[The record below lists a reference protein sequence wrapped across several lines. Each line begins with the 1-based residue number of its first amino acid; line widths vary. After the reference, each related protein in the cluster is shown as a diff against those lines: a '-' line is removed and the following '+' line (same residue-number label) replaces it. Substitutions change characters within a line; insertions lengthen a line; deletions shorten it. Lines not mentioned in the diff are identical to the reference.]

1 MKKRI
6 ASVLVALVMVLSLVP
21 KTSWAWTSTV
31 TTLEQLKS
39 AMSELSYN
47 NTIEIVVSGT
57 IEISETLNIRPT
69 RTTNGSMAWYEY
81 YNQRVVIS
89 GADANSK
96 LVRAEGFKGSL
107 FNLTGEQG
115 YSGAGGS
122 DHPAYAT
129 LTLKDITVDGGGDKT
144 TATDPAIYLSRYST
158 LTLDDGAVLRNCK
171 SQYYD
176 GGAAGLYTSTSEFV
190 MNGTAR
196 MEDNEADYGGGVYIG
211 NILASFTMNGGTIA
225 NNTATKYGGGVYCEA
240 NKQYGSNDT
249 AKINLNGGTIT
260 GNTAG
265 IAGGGVYFGGM
276 TTCKVAGTVNITGNT
291 QGDDKAASNLH
302 VAASAEDQAV
312 LAGNVSSDSRI
323 GLNADLIPAYRI
335 VRGSSDTNVF
345 TSDRTNCAVTKNGSV
360 SFNLDLLANEEHT
373 HCACLQNQSYGPYHD
388 HDQDTKWVGISSLK
402 SVKSY
407 GCYYL
412 LNDVI
417 TTDEGWG
424 SDLDDVQICLNGHN
438 IILENGY
445 YRPYIHVTNYH
456 TLTITDC
463 AEEAGQITRK
473 DTADPKGTCIIE
485 IDAGCRFNMFGGEIA
500 GLDSSE
506 NSAPYPAAVF
516 NRGTFNLCGGKI
528 TGNKS
533 HAVYNENAT
542 MNLYG
547 GEISGNDTTYT
558 DASAGAAVVLV
569 SGSTLNMTGGTIKDN
584 ISNTLGGGVYAKGL
598 QSRSSTMNFSGGE
611 ISGNRVNS
619 TNDDLGFDGGGG
631 VYVDLYAALDLSG
644 TARISGNYACAVD
657 YKESAT
663 FGGGFGGGV
672 YVAGTFDMRG
682 GEICDNFAGLANYKN
697 KYGNDDR
704 RGGDGGGVY
713 LYSKSS
719 FSMSGG
725 SIQDNTVDDRGGGVF
740 VRGYDHTITLSGRSI
755 IQNNVDK
762 DDQDNNLYLENSSQQ
777 VSARRLSSG
786 ADIGISSGRTLASGQ
801 TVQISSD
808 ACTGS
813 IQYVSADRAG
823 YETYL
828 NSEGLI
834 YLRLKTYQV
843 SVTLP
848 NGLTYKNGGRLTQ
861 DCLDLTPITIS
872 VTDPDNYYIPDG
884 YSVTLNGI
892 TAAKVD
898 SYTIRVTGTATAD
911 TAMTLT
917 APTEKT
923 AQTQPPTGLTVT
935 HPQSR
940 TGYGRIN
947 GTNSSMEYRPVGGTR
962 WSQCGSAFTSALAG
976 TYEVRYAATE
986 TRKPSPSTT
995 VTLNQYLEAIPVP
1008 TVYGPFTY
1016 NGNWQYGLLPGEVY
1030 GYELV
1035 GNGYRAC
1042 RVGTYTVTVRPAAGF
1057 KWSDGTTGEKKLR
1070 WEIVKRTPAAGDFT
1084 FIAPENLEYDGTAKE
1099 AAVRWSTGGDRAMG
1113 MGYWPDNTFTV
1124 IYKQNGKVV
1133 AAPTDMGTYQ
1143 VYVTVPGNEDINA
1156 VSELT
1161 DPSWTF
1167 TITHTGNHQWGDWQH
1182 DDTQHWRS
1190 CAVPGCQVKDS
1201 LGSHDGTATCT
1212 ERATC
1217 SICGATYGTTD
1228 PNHHDLT
1235 HHDGTAAT
1243 CTQPGSLEY
1252 WQCSDCHKLF
1262 ADAAA
1267 AQPITDTVIPATH
1280 HANAQRTAGDPATCT
1295 QDGCAAYW
1303 YCPDCGSYFA
1313 DADGKLDESKTY
1325 TGPEDFYQEA
1335 MGHSFTH
1342 YVYDNNATYDDD
1354 GTETAQC
1361 DHGCGLT
1368 DTRTKVGSKLIDE
1381 AAPAVEGV
1389 TDGGTYCLTAEITV
1403 TDPNLESVT
1412 LNGQPVELVDGK
1424 LTVSAAEG
1432 VQTLTATDR
1441 FGNTVTVTFTVNAQ
1455 HTEGEGKITTPA
1467 TTEREGVKTYA
1478 CTVCGQVLRT
1488 ESVAKLPAP
1497 AEPTTPAVPT
1507 GDTGDTGLWMGLAA
1521 LCGMSLAALLRTG
1534 KRKEQ

>member
-81 YNQRVVIS
+81 YSQRVVIS

-107 FNLTGEQG
+107 FNLMGEQG

-122 DHPAYAT
+122 DHPAYAA

-144 TATDPAIYLSRYST
+144 AATNPAIYVSRYGT

-171 SQYYD
+171 SQYYA
-176 GGAAGLYTSTSEFV
+176 GGAVGLFAGTSEFV

-196 MEDNEADYGGGVYIG
+196 MEDNEADYGGGVYVA
-211 NILASFTMNGGTIA
+211 NILAAFTMNGGTIA
-225 NNTATKYGGGVYCEA
+225 NNTATKYGGVYCEA
-240 NKQYGSNDT
+240 NKQYGSEDT

-345 TSDRTNCAVTKNGSV
+345 TSDRANCAVTKNGSV
-360 SFNLDLLANEEHT
+360 SFNLDLLANEEHI
-373 HCACLQNQSYGPYHD
+373 HCVCLQNQSYGPYHD

-412 LNDVI
+412 LNDI
-417 TTDEGWG
+417 TTNDEGWG
-424 SDLDDVQICLNGHN
+424 SDLDDVRICLNGHN

-473 DTADPKGTCIIE
+473 DTADPKGTRIIE
-485 IDAGCRFNMFGGEIA
+485 IDAGCKFNMFGGEIT

-506 NSAPYPAAVF
+506 NSAPYPTAVS
-516 NRGTFNLCGGKI
+516 NRGTFNLCGDKI
-528 TGNKS
+528 TGS
-533 HAVYNENAT
+533 
-542 MNLYG
+542 
-547 GEISGNDTTYT
+547 
-558 DASAGAAVVLV
+558 
-569 SGSTLNMTGGTIKDN
+569 
-584 ISNTLGGGVYAKGL
+584 
-598 QSRSSTMNFSGGE
+598 
-611 ISGNRVNS
+611 RVNS
-619 TNDDLGFDGGGG
+619 TNDDLGFDGGG
-631 VYVDLYAALDLSG
+631 V
-644 TARISGNYACAVD
+644 
-657 YKESAT
+657 
-663 FGGGFGGGV
+663 
-672 YVAGTFDMRG
+672 
-682 GEICDNFAGLANYKN
+682 FA
-697 KYGNDDR
+697 
-704 RGGDGGGVY
+704 
-713 LYSKSS
+713 
-719 FSMSGG
+719 
-725 SIQDNTVDDRGGGVF
+725 
-740 VRGYDHTITLSGRSI
+740 RGYDHTITLSGRSI

-762 DDQDNNLYLENSSQQ
+762 DNQDNNLYLENSSQQ

-848 NGLTYKNGGRLTQ
+848 NGLTYKNGGQLTQ

-947 GTNSSMEYRPVGGTR
+947 GTNSSMEYRPVGGTS

-1035 GNGYRAC
+1035 GSGYRAC

-1057 KWSDGTTGEKKLR
+1057 KWSDGTTGEKKLQ
-1070 WEIVKRTPAAGDFT
+1070 WEIVKRTPTAGDFT
-1084 FIAPENLEYDGTAKE
+1084 FTAPESLEYDGTAKE
-1099 AAVRWSTGGDRAMG
+1099 ATVRWSTGGDRTMG

-1124 IYKQNGKVV
+1124 IYEQNGKVV

-1190 CAVPGCQVKDS
+1190 CAVPGCQLKDS

-1228 PNHHDLT
+1228 PNHHGLT

-1295 QDGCAAYW
+1295 QDGYAAYW

-1313 DADGKLDESKTY
+1313 DADGKLDESETY

-1389 TDGGTYCLTAEITV
+1389 
-1403 TDPNLESVT
+1403 
-1412 LNGQPVELVDGK
+1412 
-1424 LTVSAAEG
+1424 
-1432 VQTLTATDR
+1432 
-1441 FGNTVTVTFTVNAQ
+1441 
-1455 HTEGEGKITTPA
+1455 
-1467 TTEREGVKTYA
+1467 KTYA

-1497 AEPTTPAVPT
+1497 TEPTTSAVPT

>member
-6 ASVLVALVMVLSLVP
+6 TSVLVALVMVLSLVP

-122 DHPAYAT
+122 NHPAYAA

-144 TATDPAIYLSRYST
+144 VATDPAIYLSRYST

-171 SQYYD
+171 SQHYD

-312 LAGNVSSDSRI
+312 LAGSVSSDSRI

-345 TSDRTNCAVTKNGSV
+345 TSDRANCAVTKNGSV
-360 SFNLDLLANEEHT
+360 NFNLDLLANEEHT

-388 HDQDTKWVGISSLK
+388 HDKDTKWVGISSLK

-412 LNDVI
+412 LNDVT

-424 SDLDDVQICLNGHN
+424 SDLDDVRICLNGHN

-473 DTADPKGTCIIE
+473 DTADPKGTCIVE
-485 IDAGCRFNMFGGEIA
+485 IDAGCKFNMFGGEIT

-506 NSAPYPAAVF
+506 NSAPYPTAVS

-569 SGSTLNMTGGTIKDN
+569 SGSTLNMSGGTIKDN
-584 ISNTLGGGVYAKGL
+584 ISNTLGGGVYVKGL

-631 VYVDLYAALDLSG
+631 VYVDLYATLDLSG

-762 DDQDNNLYLENSSQQ
+762 DNQDNNLYLENSSQQ

-923 AQTQPPTGLTVT
+923 AQTQPPMGLTVT

-1030 GYELV
+1030 GYELL
-1035 GNGYRAC
+1035 GSGYRAC

-1057 KWSDGTTGEKKLR
+1057 KWSDGTTGEKKLQ
-1070 WEIVKRTPAAGDFT
+1070 WEIVKRTPTAGDFT
-1084 FIAPENLEYDGTAKE
+1084 FTAPENLEYDGTAKE
-1099 AAVRWSTGGDRAMG
+1099 ATVRWSTGSNWTMG

-1167 TITHTGNHQWGDWQH
+1167 TITHTGNHRWGDWQH

-1190 CAVPGCQVKDS
+1190 CAVPGCQVKGS

-1212 ERATC
+1212 DRATC

-1280 HANAQRTAGDPATCT
+1280 HANARRTAGDPATCT

-1303 YCPDCGSYFA
+1303 YCPDCASYFA

-1342 YVYDNNATYDDD
+1342 YVYDNNATYDAD

-1488 ESVAKLPAP
+1488 ESVTKLPAP

-1507 GDTGDTGLWMGLAA
+1507 GDTGNTGLWMSLAA

>member
-47 NTIEIVVSGT
+47 NTIEIIVSGT

-107 FNLTGEQG
+107 FNLMGEQG

-122 DHPAYAT
+122 DHPAYAA

-144 TATDPAIYLSRYST
+144 VATDPAIYLSRYST

-171 SQYYD
+171 SQHYD

-240 NKQYGSNDT
+240 SKQYGSEDT

-291 QGDDKAASNLH
+291 QGDDKTASNLH

-345 TSDRTNCAVTKNGSV
+345 TSDRTNCAVTKNKSV
-360 SFNLDLLANEEHT
+360 SFNLDLLANEEHI
-373 HCACLQNQSYGPYHD
+373 HCVCLQNQSYGPYHD

-412 LNDVI
+412 LNDVT

-473 DTADPKGTCIIE
+473 NTADPKGTCIIE
-485 IDAGCRFNMFGGEIA
+485 IDAGCKFNMFGGEIT

-506 NSAPYPAAVF
+506 NSAPYPTAVS

-584 ISNTLGGGVYAKGL
+584 ISNTLGGGVYVKGL

-631 VYVDLYAALDLSG
+631 VYVDLYATLDLSG

-740 VRGYDHTITLSGRSI
+740 VRGYGNTITLSGRSI

-762 DDQDNNLYLENSSQQ
+762 DNQDNNLYLENSSQQ

-947 GTNSSMEYRPVGGTR
+947 GTNNSMEYRPVGGTS

-1030 GYELV
+1030 GYELL
-1035 GNGYRAC
+1035 GSGYRAC

-1057 KWSDGTTGEKKLR
+1057 KWSDGTTGEKKLQ
-1070 WEIVKRTPAAGDFT
+1070 WEIVKRTPTAGDFT
-1084 FIAPENLEYDGTAKE
+1084 FTAPENLEYDGTAKE
-1099 AAVRWSTGGDRAMG
+1099 ATVRWSTGGDRTMG

-1124 IYKQNGKVV
+1124 LYKQNGKVV

-1143 VYVTVPGNEDINA
+1143 VYVTVPGNGDINA

-1262 ADAAA
+1262 ADAGAT
-1267 AQPITDTVIPATH
+1267 QPITDTVIPATH

-1303 YCPDCGSYFA
+1303 YCPDCASYFA
-1313 DADGKLDESKTY
+1313 DADGKLDGSKTY

>member
-107 FNLTGEQG
+107 FNLMGEQG

-122 DHPAYAT
+122 DHPAYAA
-129 LTLKDITVDGGGDKT
+129 LTLKDITVDGGDKT

-345 TSDRTNCAVTKNGSV
+345 TSDRANCAVTKNGSV
-360 SFNLDLLANEEHT
+360 NFNLDLLANEEHI
-373 HCACLQNQSYGPYHD
+373 HCVCLQNQSYGPYHD
-388 HDQDTKWVGISSLK
+388 HDKDTKWVGISSLK

-412 LNDVI
+412 LNDVT

-424 SDLDDVQICLNGHN
+424 SNLDDVRICLNGHN

-463 AEEAGQITRK
+463 AQEAGQITRK
-473 DTADPKGTCIIE
+473 DTADPKGACIVE
-485 IDAGCRFNMFGGEIA
+485 IDAGCKFNMFGGEIT

-547 GEISGNDTTYT
+547 GEISRNDTTYT

-584 ISNTLGGGVYAKGL
+584 ISNTLGGGVYVKGL

-631 VYVDLYAALDLSG
+631 VYVDLYATLDLSG

-713 LYSKSS
+713 LYSKSN

-947 GTNSSMEYRPVGGTR
+947 GTNSSMEYRPVGGTS

-1016 NGNWQYGLLPGEVY
+1016 NGDWQYGLLPGEVY

-1035 GNGYRAC
+1035 GSGYRAC

-1099 AAVRWSTGGDRAMG
+1099 ATVRWSTGSNWTMG

-1212 ERATC
+1212 DRATC
-1217 SICGATYGTTD
+1217 SICGAAYGTKD

-1243 CTQPGSLEY
+1243 CTQLGSLEY

-1262 ADAAA
+1262 ADAAD

-1280 HANAQRTAGDPATCT
+1280 HANARRTAGDPATCT
-1295 QDGCAAYW
+1295 QDGSAAYW

>member
-144 TATDPAIYLSRYST
+144 VATDPAIYLSRYST

-171 SQYYD
+171 SQHYD

-345 TSDRTNCAVTKNGSV
+345 TSDRANCAVTKNGSV
-360 SFNLDLLANEEHT
+360 NFNLDLLANEEHI

-388 HDQDTKWVGISSLK
+388 HDKDTKWVGISSLK

-412 LNDVI
+412 LNDVT

-424 SDLDDVQICLNGHN
+424 SNLDDVRICLNGHN

-473 DTADPKGTCIIE
+473 NTADPKGTCIIE
-485 IDAGCRFNMFGGEIA
+485 IDAGCRFNMFGGEIT

-506 NSAPYPAAVF
+506 NSAPYPTAVS

-547 GEISGNDTTYT
+547 GEISRNDTTYT

-584 ISNTLGGGVYAKGL
+584 ISNTLGGGVYVKGI

-619 TNDDLGFDGGGG
+619 TNEDLGFDGGGG
-631 VYVDLYAALDLSG
+631 VYVDLYATLDLSG

-762 DDQDNNLYLENSSQQ
+762 DNQDNNLYLENSSQQ

-1035 GNGYRAC
+1035 GSGYRAC

-1057 KWSDGTTGEKKLR
+1057 KWSDGTTGEKKLQ
-1070 WEIVKRTPAAGDFT
+1070 WEIVKRTPTAGDFT
-1084 FIAPENLEYDGTAKE
+1084 FTAPENLEYDGTAKE
-1099 AAVRWSTGGDRAMG
+1099 ATVRWSTGGDRTMG

-1143 VYVTVPGNEDINA
+1143 VYVTVPSNEDINA

-1212 ERATC
+1212 KRATC

-1267 AQPITDTVIPATH
+1267 AQPITDPVIPATH
-1280 HANAQRTAGDPATCT
+1280 HANARRTAGDPATCT

>member
-39 AMSELSYN
+39 AISELSYN

-81 YNQRVVIS
+81 YSQRVVIS

-107 FNLTGEQG
+107 FNLMGEQG

-122 DHPAYAT
+122 DHPAYAA

-144 TATDPAIYLSRYST
+144 AATNPAIYVSRYGT

-171 SQYYD
+171 SQYYA
-176 GGAAGLYTSTSEFV
+176 GGAVGLFAGTSEFV

-196 MEDNEADYGGGVYIG
+196 MEDNEADYGGGVYVA
-211 NILASFTMNGGTIA
+211 NILAAFTMNGGTIA

-240 NKQYGSNDT
+240 NKQYGSEDT

-335 VRGSSDTNVF
+335 VQGSSDTNVF
-345 TSDRTNCAVTKNGSV
+345 TSDRANCAVTKNGSV
-360 SFNLDLLANEEHT
+360 SFNLDLLANEKHI
-373 HCACLQNQSYGPYHD
+373 HCVCLQNQSYGPYHD

-412 LNDVI
+412 LNDV
-417 TTDEGWG
+417 TTNDEGWG
-424 SDLDDVQICLNGHN
+424 SDLDDVRICLNGHN

-473 DTADPKGTCIIE
+473 DTADPKGTRIIE
-485 IDAGCRFNMFGGEIA
+485 IDAGCKFNMFGGEIT

-506 NSAPYPAAVF
+506 NSAPYPTAVS

-528 TGNKS
+528 TGS
-533 HAVYNENAT
+533 
-542 MNLYG
+542 
-547 GEISGNDTTYT
+547 
-558 DASAGAAVVLV
+558 
-569 SGSTLNMTGGTIKDN
+569 
-584 ISNTLGGGVYAKGL
+584 
-598 QSRSSTMNFSGGE
+598 
-611 ISGNRVNS
+611 RVNS
-619 TNDDLGFDGGGG
+619 TNDDLGFDGGG
-631 VYVDLYAALDLSG
+631 V
-644 TARISGNYACAVD
+644 
-657 YKESAT
+657 
-663 FGGGFGGGV
+663 
-672 YVAGTFDMRG
+672 
-682 GEICDNFAGLANYKN
+682 FA
-697 KYGNDDR
+697 
-704 RGGDGGGVY
+704 
-713 LYSKSS
+713 
-719 FSMSGG
+719 
-725 SIQDNTVDDRGGGVF
+725 
-740 VRGYDHTITLSGRSI
+740 RGYDHTITLSGRSI

-762 DDQDNNLYLENSSQQ
+762 DNQDNNLYLENSSQQ

-848 NGLTYKNGGRLTQ
+848 NGLTYKNGGQLTQ

-947 GTNSSMEYRPVGGTR
+947 GTNSSMEYRPVGGTS

-1035 GNGYRAC
+1035 GSGYRAC

-1057 KWSDGTTGEKKLR
+1057 KWSDGTTGEKKLQ
-1070 WEIVKRTPAAGDFT
+1070 WEIVKRTPTAGDFT
-1084 FIAPENLEYDGTAKE
+1084 FTAPESLEYDGTAKE
-1099 AAVRWSTGGDRAMG
+1099 ATVRWSTGVDRTMG

-1124 IYKQNGKVV
+1124 IYEQNGKVV

-1217 SICGATYGTTD
+1217 SICGAAYGTTD
-1228 PNHHDLT
+1228 PNHHGLT

-1313 DADGKLDESKTY
+1313 DADGKLDESETY

-1488 ESVAKLPAP
+1488 ESVTKLPAP

>member
-122 DHPAYAT
+122 DHPAYAA
-129 LTLKDITVDGGGDKT
+129 LTLKDIAVDGGGDKT
-144 TATDPAIYLSRYST
+144 AATDPAIYVSRYGT

-171 SQYYD
+171 SQYYA
-176 GGAAGLYTSTSEFV
+176 GGAVGLFAGTSEFV

-240 NKQYGSNDT
+240 NKQYGSEDT

-360 SFNLDLLANEEHT
+360 SFNLDLLANEEHV
-373 HCACLQNQSYGPYHD
+373 HCVCLQNQSYGPYHD

-412 LNDVI
+412 LNDVT

-424 SDLDDVQICLNGHN
+424 SDLDDVRICLNGHN

-463 AEEAGQITRK
+463 AGEAGQITRK
-473 DTADPKGTCIIE
+473 DTADPKGTCIVE
-485 IDAGCRFNMFGGEIA
+485 IDAGCKFNMFGGEIT

-506 NSAPYPAAVF
+506 NSAPYPTAVS

-584 ISNTLGGGVYAKGL
+584 ISNTLGGGVYVKGI

-631 VYVDLYAALDLSG
+631 VYVDLYATLDLSG

-740 VRGYDHTITLSGRSI
+740 VRGYDHTITLSGRSV

-762 DDQDNNLYLENSSQQ
+762 DNQDNNLYLENSSQQ

-884 YSVTLNGI
+884 YSVSLNGI

-947 GTNSSMEYRPVGGTR
+947 GTNSSMEYRPVGGTS

-1035 GNGYRAC
+1035 GSGYRAC

-1057 KWSDGTTGEKKLR
+1057 KWSDGTTGEKKLQ
-1070 WEIVKRTPAAGDFT
+1070 WEIVKRTPTAGDFT
-1084 FIAPENLEYDGTAKE
+1084 FTAPGNLEYDGTAKE
-1099 AAVRWSTGGDRAMG
+1099 ATVRWSTGSNWTMG

-1124 IYKQNGKVV
+1124 IYKQNGKAV

-1167 TITHTGNHQWGDWQH
+1167 TITHTGNHRWGDWQH

-1212 ERATC
+1212 KRATC

-1303 YCPDCGSYFA
+1303 YCPDCASYFA

-1368 DTRTKVGSKLIDE
+1368 DTRTKVGSKLIDK

>member
-107 FNLTGEQG
+107 FNLMGEQG

-122 DHPAYAT
+122 DHPAYAA

-171 SQYYD
+171 SQHYD

-240 NKQYGSNDT
+240 SKQYGSEDT

-345 TSDRTNCAVTKNGSV
+345 TSDRANCAVTKNGSV
-360 SFNLDLLANEEHT
+360 NFNLDLLANEEHI
-373 HCACLQNQSYGPYHD
+373 HCACLQNQNYGPYHD
-388 HDQDTKWVGISSLK
+388 HDKDTKWVGISSLK

-412 LNDVI
+412 LNDVT

-424 SDLDDVQICLNGHN
+424 SDLDDVRICLNGHN

-485 IDAGCRFNMFGGEIA
+485 IDAGCKFNMFGGEIT

-506 NSAPYPAAVF
+506 NSAPYPTAVS

-584 ISNTLGGGVYAKGL
+584 ISNTLGGGVYVKGL

-631 VYVDLYAALDLSG
+631 VYVDLYATLDLSG

-947 GTNSSMEYRPVGGTR
+947 GTNSSMEYRPVGGTS

-1008 TVYGPFTY
+1008 TAYGPFTY
-1016 NGNWQYGLLPGEVY
+1016 NGDWQYGLLPGEVY

-1035 GNGYRAC
+1035 GSGYRAC

-1057 KWSDGTTGEKKLR
+1057 KWSDGTTGEKKLQ
-1070 WEIVKRTPAAGDFT
+1070 WEIVKRTPTAGDFT
-1084 FIAPENLEYDGTAKE
+1084 FTAPENLEYDGTAKE
-1099 AAVRWSTGGDRAMG
+1099 ATVRWSTGSNWTMG

-1167 TITHTGNHQWGDWQH
+1167 TITHTGNHRWGDWQH

-1190 CAVPGCQVKDS
+1190 CAVPGCQVKGS

-1235 HHDGTAAT
+1235 HHDGTTAT

-1280 HANAQRTAGDPATCT
+1280 HANARRTAGDPATCT

-1534 KRKEQ
+1534 KRKER

>member
-107 FNLTGEQG
+107 FNLMGEQG

-122 DHPAYAT
+122 DHPAYAA
-129 LTLKDITVDGGGDKT
+129 LTLKDITVDGGDKT
-144 TATDPAIYLSRYST
+144 AATNPAIYVSRYGT

-171 SQYYD
+171 SQYYA
-176 GGAAGLYTSTSEFV
+176 GGAVGLFAGTSEFV

-196 MEDNEADYGGGVYIG
+196 MEDNEADYGGGVYVA
-211 NILASFTMNGGTIA
+211 NILAAFTMNGGTIA

-240 NKQYGSNDT
+240 NKQYGSEDT

-335 VRGSSDTNVF
+335 VQGSSDTNVF
-345 TSDRTNCAVTKNGSV
+345 TSDRANCAVTKNGSV
-360 SFNLDLLANEEHT
+360 SFNLDLLANEKHI
-373 HCACLQNQSYGPYHD
+373 HCVCLQNQSYGPYHD

-412 LNDVI
+412 LNDV
-417 TTDEGWG
+417 TTNDEGWG
-424 SDLDDVQICLNGHN
+424 SDLDDVRICLNGHN

-473 DTADPKGTCIIE
+473 DTADPKGTRIIE
-485 IDAGCRFNMFGGEIA
+485 IDAGCKFNMFGGEIT

-506 NSAPYPAAVF
+506 NSAPYPTAVS

-528 TGNKS
+528 TGS
-533 HAVYNENAT
+533 
-542 MNLYG
+542 
-547 GEISGNDTTYT
+547 
-558 DASAGAAVVLV
+558 
-569 SGSTLNMTGGTIKDN
+569 
-584 ISNTLGGGVYAKGL
+584 
-598 QSRSSTMNFSGGE
+598 
-611 ISGNRVNS
+611 RVNS
-619 TNDDLGFDGGGG
+619 TNDDLGFD
-631 VYVDLYAALDLSG
+631 
-644 TARISGNYACAVD
+644 
-657 YKESAT
+657 
-663 FGGGFGGGV
+663 
-672 YVAGTFDMRG
+672 
-682 GEICDNFAGLANYKN
+682 
-697 KYGNDDR
+697 
-704 RGGDGGGVY
+704 
-713 LYSKSS
+713 
-719 FSMSGG
+719 
-725 SIQDNTVDDRGGGVF
+725 GGVF
-740 VRGYDHTITLSGRSI
+740 VRGYDHTITLSGLSI

-762 DDQDNNLYLENSSQQ
+762 DNQDNNLYLENSSQQ

-848 NGLTYKNGGRLTQ
+848 NGLTYKNGGQLTQ

-935 HPQSR
+935 HP
-940 TGYGRIN
+940 
-947 GTNSSMEYRPVGGTR
+947 
-962 WSQCGSAFTSALAG
+962 
-976 TYEVRYAATE
+976 
-986 TRKPSPSTT
+986 
-995 VTLNQYLEAIPVP
+995 
-1008 TVYGPFTY
+1008 
-1016 NGNWQYGLLPGEVY
+1016 
-1030 GYELV
+1030 
-1035 GNGYRAC
+1035 
-1042 RVGTYTVTVRPAAGF
+1042 
-1057 KWSDGTTGEKKLR
+1057 
-1070 WEIVKRTPAAGDFT
+1070 
-1084 FIAPENLEYDGTAKE
+1084 
-1099 AAVRWSTGGDRAMG
+1099 
-1113 MGYWPDNTFTV
+1113 
-1124 IYKQNGKVV
+1124 
-1133 AAPTDMGTYQ
+1133 
-1143 VYVTVPGNEDINA
+1143 
-1156 VSELT
+1156 
-1161 DPSWTF
+1161 
-1167 TITHTGNHQWGDWQH
+1167 
-1182 DDTQHWRS
+1182 
-1190 CAVPGCQVKDS
+1190 
-1201 LGSHDGTATCT
+1201 
-1212 ERATC
+1212 
-1217 SICGATYGTTD
+1217 
-1228 PNHHDLT
+1228 
-1235 HHDGTAAT
+1235 
-1243 CTQPGSLEY
+1243 
-1252 WQCSDCHKLF
+1252 
-1262 ADAAA
+1262 
-1267 AQPITDTVIPATH
+1267 
-1280 HANAQRTAGDPATCT
+1280 
-1295 QDGCAAYW
+1295 
-1303 YCPDCGSYFA
+1303 
-1313 DADGKLDESKTY
+1313 
-1325 TGPEDFYQEA
+1325 
-1335 MGHSFTH
+1335 
-1342 YVYDNNATYDDD
+1342 
-1354 GTETAQC
+1354 
-1361 DHGCGLT
+1361 
-1368 DTRTKVGSKLIDE
+1368 
-1381 AAPAVEGV
+1381 
-1389 TDGGTYCLTAEITV
+1389 
-1403 TDPNLESVT
+1403 
-1412 LNGQPVELVDGK
+1412 
-1424 LTVSAAEG
+1424 
-1432 VQTLTATDR
+1432 
-1441 FGNTVTVTFTVNAQ
+1441 
-1455 HTEGEGKITTPA
+1455 
-1467 TTEREGVKTYA
+1467 
-1478 CTVCGQVLRT
+1478 
-1488 ESVAKLPAP
+1488 
-1497 AEPTTPAVPT
+1497 
-1507 GDTGDTGLWMGLAA
+1507 
-1521 LCGMSLAALLRTG
+1521 
-1534 KRKEQ
+1534 

>member
-107 FNLTGEQG
+107 FNLRGEQG

-122 DHPAYAT
+122 DHPAYAA

-144 TATDPAIYLSRYST
+144 VATDPAIYLSQYST

-171 SQYYD
+171 SQHYD

-190 MNGTAR
+190 MNSTAR

-211 NILASFTMNGGTIA
+211 NILAAFTMNGGTIA

-463 AEEAGQITRK
+463 AQEAGQITRK

-485 IDAGCRFNMFGGEIA
+485 IDAGCRFNMFGGEIT

-569 SGSTLNMTGGTIKDN
+569 SGSTLNMTGGAIKDN
-584 ISNTLGGGVYAKGL
+584 ISNTLGGGVYVKGL

-631 VYVDLYAALDLSG
+631 VYVDLYATLDLSG
-644 TARISGNYACAVD
+644 TARISGNYACAAD

-947 GTNSSMEYRPVGGTR
+947 GTNSSMEYRPVGGTS

-1035 GNGYRAC
+1035 GSGYRAC
-1042 RVGTYTVTVRPAAGF
+1042 RVGTYTVTVRPAAGL
-1057 KWSDGTTGEKKLR
+1057 KWSDGTTGEKKLQ

-1099 AAVRWSTGGDRAMG
+1099 ATVRWSTGGDRAMG

-1124 IYKQNGKVV
+1124 LYKQNGKAV

-1167 TITHTGNHQWGDWQH
+1167 TITHTGNHRWGDWQH

-1217 SICGATYGTTD
+1217 SICGATYGTKD

-1313 DADGKLDESKTY
+1313 DADGKLDGSKTY

-1368 DTRTKVGSKLIDE
+1368 DTRTKVGSRLIDE

-1455 HTEGEGKITTPA
+1455 HTEGDGKITTPA

-1507 GDTGDTGLWMGLAA
+1507 GDTGNTGLWMGLAA

>member
-107 FNLTGEQG
+107 FNLRGEQG

-144 TATDPAIYLSRYST
+144 VATDPAIYLSRYST

-171 SQYYD
+171 SQHYD

-196 MEDNEADYGGGVYIG
+196 MEENEADYGGGVYIG

-240 NKQYGSNDT
+240 SKRYGSEDT

-345 TSDRTNCAVTKNGSV
+345 TSDRANCAVTKNGSV
-360 SFNLDLLANEEHT
+360 NFNLDLLANEEHI
-373 HCACLQNQSYGPYHD
+373 HCVCLQNQSYGPYHD

-412 LNDVI
+412 LNDVT

-473 DTADPKGTCIIE
+473 NTADPKGTCIIE
-485 IDAGCRFNMFGGEIA
+485 IDAGCRFNMFGGEVT

-542 MNLYG
+542 MDLYG
-547 GEISGNDTTYT
+547 GEISRNDTTYT

-569 SGSTLNMTGGTIKDN
+569 SGSTLNMTGGAIKDN
-584 ISNTLGGGVYAKGL
+584 ISNTLGGGVYVKGL

-631 VYVDLYAALDLSG
+631 VYVDLYATLDLSG

-923 AQTQPPTGLTVT
+923 AQTQPPMGLTVT

-986 TRKPSPSTT
+986 SRKPSPSTT

-1016 NGNWQYGLLPGEVY
+1016 NGDWQYGLLPGEVY

-1035 GNGYRAC
+1035 GSGYRAC

-1057 KWSDGTTGEKKLR
+1057 KWSDGTTGEKKLQ
-1070 WEIVKRTPAAGDFT
+1070 WEIVKRTPTAGDFT
-1084 FIAPENLEYDGTAKE
+1084 FTAPENLEYDGTAKE
-1099 AAVRWSTGGDRAMG
+1099 ATVRWSTGGDRTMG

-1124 IYKQNGKVV
+1124 IYKQNGKAV

-1167 TITHTGNHQWGDWQH
+1167 SITHTGNHQWGDWQH

-1190 CAVPGCQVKDS
+1190 CAVPGCQVKGS

-1212 ERATC
+1212 KRATC

-1252 WQCSDCHKLF
+1252 WQCGDCHKLF

>member
-107 FNLTGEQG
+107 FNLMGEQG

-122 DHPAYAT
+122 DHPAYAA

-345 TSDRTNCAVTKNGSV
+345 TSDRANCAVTKNGSV
-360 SFNLDLLANEEHT
+360 NFNLDLLANEEHT

-412 LNDVI
+412 LNDVT

-463 AEEAGQITRK
+463 AQEAGQITRK
-473 DTADPKGTCIIE
+473 DTADPKGACIVE
-485 IDAGCRFNMFGGEIA
+485 IDAGCRFNMFGGEIT

-558 DASAGAAVVLV
+558 DASAGATVVLV
-569 SGSTLNMTGGTIKDN
+569 SGSTLNMSGGTIKDN

-631 VYVDLYAALDLSG
+631 VYVDLYATLDLSG

-672 YVAGTFDMRG
+672 YVAGTFNMRG

-725 SIQDNTVDDRGGGVF
+725 SIQDNAVDDRGGGVF

-762 DDQDNNLYLENSSQQ
+762 DNQDNNLYLENSSQQ

-808 ACTGS
+808 SCTGS

-848 NGLTYKNGGRLTQ
+848 NGLIYKNGGRLTQ

-923 AQTQPPTGLTVT
+923 AQTQPPMGLTVT

-947 GTNSSMEYRPVGGTR
+947 GTNSSMEYRPVGGTS

-1035 GNGYRAC
+1035 GSGYRAC

-1057 KWSDGTTGEKKLR
+1057 KWSDGTTGEKKLQ
-1070 WEIVKRTPAAGDFT
+1070 WEIVKRTPTAGDFT
-1084 FIAPENLEYDGTAKE
+1084 FTAPEDLEYDGTAKE
-1099 AAVRWSTGGDRAMG
+1099 ATVRWSTGGDRAMG

-1217 SICGATYGTTD
+1217 SICGATYGTKD

-1243 CTQPGSLEY
+1243 CTRPGSLEY

-1280 HANAQRTAGDPATCT
+1280 HANARRTAGDPATCT
-1295 QDGCAAYW
+1295 QDGCTAYW

-1325 TGPEDFYQEA
+1325 TGPADFYQEA

-1368 DTRTKVGSKLIDE
+1368 DTRTKVGSKLIDK

>member
-1 MKKRI
+1 
-6 ASVLVALVMVLSLVP
+6 
-21 KTSWAWTSTV
+21 
-31 TTLEQLKS
+31 
-39 AMSELSYN
+39 
-47 NTIEIVVSGT
+47 
-57 IEISETLNIRPT
+57 
-69 RTTNGSMAWYEY
+69 
-81 YNQRVVIS
+81 
-89 GADANSK
+89 
-96 LVRAEGFKGSL
+96 
-107 FNLTGEQG
+107 
-115 YSGAGGS
+115 
-122 DHPAYAT
+122 
-129 LTLKDITVDGGGDKT
+129 
-144 TATDPAIYLSRYST
+144 
-158 LTLDDGAVLRNCK
+158 
-171 SQYYD
+171 
-176 GGAAGLYTSTSEFV
+176 
-190 MNGTAR
+190 
-196 MEDNEADYGGGVYIG
+196 
-211 NILASFTMNGGTIA
+211 
-225 NNTATKYGGGVYCEA
+225 
-240 NKQYGSNDT
+240 
-249 AKINLNGGTIT
+249 
-260 GNTAG
+260 
-265 IAGGGVYFGGM
+265 M

-335 VRGSSDTNVF
+335 VQGSSDTNVF
-345 TSDRTNCAVTKNGSV
+345 TSDRANCAVTKNGSV
-360 SFNLDLLANEEHT
+360 SFNLDLLANEKHI
-373 HCACLQNQSYGPYHD
+373 HCVCLQNQSYGPYHD

-412 LNDVI
+412 LNDV
-417 TTDEGWG
+417 TTNDEGWG
-424 SDLDDVQICLNGHN
+424 SDLDDVRICLNGHN

-473 DTADPKGTCIIE
+473 DTADPKGTRIIE
-485 IDAGCRFNMFGGEIA
+485 IDAGCKFNMFGGEIT

-506 NSAPYPAAVF
+506 NSAPYPTAVS

-528 TGNKS
+528 TGS
-533 HAVYNENAT
+533 
-542 MNLYG
+542 
-547 GEISGNDTTYT
+547 
-558 DASAGAAVVLV
+558 
-569 SGSTLNMTGGTIKDN
+569 
-584 ISNTLGGGVYAKGL
+584 
-598 QSRSSTMNFSGGE
+598 
-611 ISGNRVNS
+611 RVNS
-619 TNDDLGFDGGGG
+619 TNDDLGFD
-631 VYVDLYAALDLSG
+631 
-644 TARISGNYACAVD
+644 
-657 YKESAT
+657 
-663 FGGGFGGGV
+663 
-672 YVAGTFDMRG
+672 
-682 GEICDNFAGLANYKN
+682 
-697 KYGNDDR
+697 
-704 RGGDGGGVY
+704 
-713 LYSKSS
+713 
-719 FSMSGG
+719 
-725 SIQDNTVDDRGGGVF
+725 GGGVF

-762 DDQDNNLYLENSSQQ
+762 DNQDNNLYLENSSQQ

-848 NGLTYKNGGRLTQ
+848 NGLTYKNGGQLTQ

-923 AQTQPPTGLTVT
+923 VQTQPPTGLTVT

-947 GTNSSMEYRPVGGTR
+947 GTNSSMEYRPVGGTS

-1035 GNGYRAC
+1035 GSGYRAC

-1057 KWSDGTTGEKKLR
+1057 KWSDGTTGEKKLQ
-1070 WEIVKRTPAAGDFT
+1070 WEIVKRTPTAGDFT
-1084 FIAPENLEYDGTAKE
+1084 FTAPESLEYDGTAKE
-1099 AAVRWSTGGDRAMG
+1099 ATVRWSTGVDRTMG

-1124 IYKQNGKVV
+1124 IYEQNGKVV

-1190 CAVPGCQVKDS
+1190 CSVPGCQVKDS

-1217 SICGATYGTTD
+1217 SICGAAYGTTD
-1228 PNHHDLT
+1228 PNHHGLT

-1295 QDGCAAYW
+1295 QDGYAAYW

-1313 DADGKLDESKTY
+1313 DADGKLDESETY

-1455 HTEGEGKITTPA
+1455 HTEGEVKITTPA

-1488 ESVAKLPAP
+1488 ESVTKLPAP
-1497 AEPTTPAVPT
+1497 AEPTTPAVP
-1507 GDTGDTGLWMGLAA
+1507 TGDTGLWMGLAA

>member
-39 AMSELSYN
+39 AISELSYN

-81 YNQRVVIS
+81 YSQRVVIS

-107 FNLTGEQG
+107 FNLMGEQG

-122 DHPAYAT
+122 DHPAYAA

-144 TATDPAIYLSRYST
+144 AATNPAIYVSRYGT

-171 SQYYD
+171 SQYYA
-176 GGAAGLYTSTSEFV
+176 GGAVGLFAGTSEFV

-196 MEDNEADYGGGVYIG
+196 MEDNEADYGGGVYVA
-211 NILASFTMNGGTIA
+211 NILAAFTMNGGTIA
-225 NNTATKYGGGVYCEA
+225 NNTATKYGGVYCEA
-240 NKQYGSNDT
+240 NKQYGSEDT

-345 TSDRTNCAVTKNGSV
+345 TSDRANCAVTKNGSV
-360 SFNLDLLANEEHT
+360 SFNLDLLANEEHI
-373 HCACLQNQSYGPYHD
+373 HCVCLQNQSYGPYHD

-412 LNDVI
+412 LNDV
-417 TTDEGWG
+417 TTNDEGWG
-424 SDLDDVQICLNGHN
+424 SDLDDVRICLNGHN

-473 DTADPKGTCIIE
+473 DTADPKGTRIIE
-485 IDAGCRFNMFGGEIA
+485 IDAGCKFNMFGGEIT

-506 NSAPYPAAVF
+506 NSAPYPTAVS

-528 TGNKS
+528 TGS
-533 HAVYNENAT
+533 
-542 MNLYG
+542 
-547 GEISGNDTTYT
+547 
-558 DASAGAAVVLV
+558 
-569 SGSTLNMTGGTIKDN
+569 
-584 ISNTLGGGVYAKGL
+584 
-598 QSRSSTMNFSGGE
+598 
-611 ISGNRVNS
+611 RVNS
-619 TNDDLGFDGGGG
+619 TNDDLGFDGGG
-631 VYVDLYAALDLSG
+631 V
-644 TARISGNYACAVD
+644 
-657 YKESAT
+657 
-663 FGGGFGGGV
+663 
-672 YVAGTFDMRG
+672 
-682 GEICDNFAGLANYKN
+682 FA
-697 KYGNDDR
+697 
-704 RGGDGGGVY
+704 
-713 LYSKSS
+713 
-719 FSMSGG
+719 
-725 SIQDNTVDDRGGGVF
+725 
-740 VRGYDHTITLSGRSI
+740 RGYDHTITLSGRSI

-762 DDQDNNLYLENSSQQ
+762 DNQDNNLYLENSSQQ

-848 NGLTYKNGGRLTQ
+848 NGLTYKNGGQLTQ

-947 GTNSSMEYRPVGGTR
+947 GTNSSMEYRPVGGTS

-986 TRKPSPSTT
+986 PRKPSPSTT

-1035 GNGYRAC
+1035 GSGYRAC

-1057 KWSDGTTGEKKLR
+1057 KWSDGTTGEKKLQ
-1070 WEIVKRTPAAGDFT
+1070 WEIVKRTPTAGDFT
-1084 FIAPENLEYDGTAKE
+1084 FTAPESLEYDGTAKE
-1099 AAVRWSTGGDRAMG
+1099 ATVRWSTGVDRTMG

-1124 IYKQNGKVV
+1124 IYEQNGKVV

-1217 SICGATYGTTD
+1217 SICGAAYGTTD
-1228 PNHHDLT
+1228 PNHHGLT

-1280 HANAQRTAGDPATCT
+1280 HANARRTAGDPATCT

-1313 DADGKLDESKTY
+1313 DADGKLDESETY

-1368 DTRTKVGSKLIDE
+1368 DTRTKVGSKLIDK

-1424 LTVSAAEG
+1424 LTVSAAED
-1432 VQTLTATDR
+1432 VQTLTATDC

-1455 HTEGEGKITTPA
+1455 HTEGEVKITTPA

-1488 ESVAKLPAP
+1488 ESVTKLPAP
-1497 AEPTTPAVPT
+1497 AEPTTPAVP
-1507 GDTGDTGLWMGLAA
+1507 TGDTGLWMGLAA

>member
-1 MKKRI
+1 M
-6 ASVLVALVMVLSLVP
+6 
-21 KTSWAWTSTV
+21 
-31 TTLEQLKS
+31 
-39 AMSELSYN
+39 
-47 NTIEIVVSGT
+47 
-57 IEISETLNIRPT
+57 
-69 RTTNGSMAWYEY
+69 
-81 YNQRVVIS
+81 
-89 GADANSK
+89 
-96 LVRAEGFKGSL
+96 
-107 FNLTGEQG
+107 
-115 YSGAGGS
+115 
-122 DHPAYAT
+122 
-129 LTLKDITVDGGGDKT
+129 
-144 TATDPAIYLSRYST
+144 
-158 LTLDDGAVLRNCK
+158 
-171 SQYYD
+171 
-176 GGAAGLYTSTSEFV
+176 
-190 MNGTAR
+190 
-196 MEDNEADYGGGVYIG
+196 
-211 NILASFTMNGGTIA
+211 
-225 NNTATKYGGGVYCEA
+225 
-240 NKQYGSNDT
+240 
-249 AKINLNGGTIT
+249 
-260 GNTAG
+260 
-265 IAGGGVYFGGM
+265 
-276 TTCKVAGTVNITGNT
+276 
-291 QGDDKAASNLH
+291 
-302 VAASAEDQAV
+302 
-312 LAGNVSSDSRI
+312 
-323 GLNADLIPAYRI
+323 
-335 VRGSSDTNVF
+335 
-345 TSDRTNCAVTKNGSV
+345 
-360 SFNLDLLANEEHT
+360 
-373 HCACLQNQSYGPYHD
+373 
-388 HDQDTKWVGISSLK
+388 
-402 SVKSY
+402 
-407 GCYYL
+407 
-412 LNDVI
+412 
-417 TTDEGWG
+417 
-424 SDLDDVQICLNGHN
+424 
-438 IILENGY
+438 
-445 YRPYIHVTNYH
+445 
-456 TLTITDC
+456 
-463 AEEAGQITRK
+463 
-473 DTADPKGTCIIE
+473 
-485 IDAGCRFNMFGGEIA
+485 
-500 GLDSSE
+500 
-506 NSAPYPAAVF
+506 
-516 NRGTFNLCGGKI
+516 
-528 TGNKS
+528 
-533 HAVYNENAT
+533 
-542 MNLYG
+542 
-547 GEISGNDTTYT
+547 
-558 DASAGAAVVLV
+558 
-569 SGSTLNMTGGTIKDN
+569 
-584 ISNTLGGGVYAKGL
+584 
-598 QSRSSTMNFSGGE
+598 
-611 ISGNRVNS
+611 
-619 TNDDLGFDGGGG
+619 
-631 VYVDLYAALDLSG
+631 
-644 TARISGNYACAVD
+644 
-657 YKESAT
+657 
-663 FGGGFGGGV
+663 
-672 YVAGTFDMRG
+672 
-682 GEICDNFAGLANYKN
+682 
-697 KYGNDDR
+697 
-704 RGGDGGGVY
+704 
-713 LYSKSS
+713 
-719 FSMSGG
+719 
-725 SIQDNTVDDRGGGVF
+725 
-740 VRGYDHTITLSGRSI
+740 
-755 IQNNVDK
+755 
-762 DDQDNNLYLENSSQQ
+762 
-777 VSARRLSSG
+777 
-786 ADIGISSGRTLASGQ
+786 
-801 TVQISSD
+801 
-808 ACTGS
+808 
-813 IQYVSADRAG
+813 
-823 YETYL
+823 
-828 NSEGLI
+828 
-834 YLRLKTYQV
+834 
-843 SVTLP
+843 
-848 NGLTYKNGGRLTQ
+848 
-861 DCLDLTPITIS
+861 
-872 VTDPDNYYIPDG
+872 
-884 YSVTLNGI
+884 TLNGI

-1016 NGNWQYGLLPGEVY
+1016 NGDWQYGLLPGEVY

-1035 GNGYRAC
+1035 GSGYRAC

-1057 KWSDGTTGEKKLR
+1057 KWSDGTTGEKKLQ
-1070 WEIVKRTPAAGDFT
+1070 WEIVKRTPTAGDFT
-1084 FIAPENLEYDGTAKE
+1084 FTAPGNLEYDGAAKE
-1099 AAVRWSTGGDRAMG
+1099 ASVRWSTGGNRTMG

-1133 AAPTDMGTYQ
+1133 AVPTDMGTYQ

-1161 DPSWTF
+1161 DSSWTF

-1217 SICGATYGTTD
+1217 SICGAAYGTTD
-1228 PNHHDLT
+1228 PNHHGLT

-1267 AQPITDTVIPATH
+1267 AQPITDTVIPASH

-1313 DADGKLDESKTY
+1313 DADGKLDESETY

-1488 ESVAKLPAP
+1488 EPVAKLPAP

>member
-122 DHPAYAT
+122 DHPAYAA

-144 TATDPAIYLSRYST
+144 VATDPAIYLSRYST

-171 SQYYD
+171 SQHYD

-240 NKQYGSNDT
+240 SKRYGSEDT

-345 TSDRTNCAVTKNGSV
+345 TSDRANCAVTKNGSV
-360 SFNLDLLANEEHT
+360 NFNLDLLANEEHT
-373 HCACLQNQSYGPYHD
+373 HCVCLQNQSYGPYHD

-412 LNDVI
+412 LNDVT

-424 SDLDDVQICLNGHN
+424 SDLDDVRICLNGHN

-473 DTADPKGTCIIE
+473 NTADPKGACIVE
-485 IDAGCRFNMFGGEIA
+485 IDAGCKFNMFGGEIT

-506 NSAPYPAAVF
+506 NSAPYPTAVS

-584 ISNTLGGGVYAKGL
+584 ISNTLGGGVYVKGI
-598 QSRSSTMNFSGGE
+598 QSRSSTMNLSGGE

-631 VYVDLYAALDLSG
+631 VYVDLYATLDLSG

-762 DDQDNNLYLENSSQQ
+762 DNQDNNLYLENSSQQ

-911 TAMTLT
+911 TAMTLA

-1035 GNGYRAC
+1035 GSGYSAC

-1057 KWSDGTTGEKKLR
+1057 KWSDGTTGEKKLQ
-1070 WEIVKRTPAAGDFT
+1070 WEIVKRTPTAGDFT
-1084 FIAPENLEYDGTAKE
+1084 FTAPENLEYDGTAKE
-1099 AAVRWSTGGDRAMG
+1099 ATVRWSTGGDRTMG
-1113 MGYWPDNTFTV
+1113 MGYWPNNTFTV

-1217 SICGATYGTTD
+1217 SICGAAYGTTD

-1313 DADGKLDESKTY
+1313 DADGKLDESETY
-1325 TGPEDFYQEA
+1325 TGPADFYQEA

>member
-107 FNLTGEQG
+107 FNLMGEQG

-122 DHPAYAT
+122 DHPAYAA

-171 SQYYD
+171 SQHYD

-360 SFNLDLLANEEHT
+360 NFNLDLLANEEHT
-373 HCACLQNQSYGPYHD
+373 HCVCLQNQSYGPYHD
-388 HDQDTKWVGISSLK
+388 HDEDTKWVGISSLK

-412 LNDVI
+412 LNDVT

-473 DTADPKGTCIIE
+473 NTADPKGACIVE
-485 IDAGCRFNMFGGEIA
+485 IDAGCKFNMFGGEIT

-547 GEISGNDTTYT
+547 GEISRNDTTYT

-569 SGSTLNMTGGTIKDN
+569 SGSTLNMTGGAIKDN
-584 ISNTLGGGVYAKGL
+584 ISNTLGGGVYVKGL

-631 VYVDLYAALDLSG
+631 VYVDLYATLDLSG

-740 VRGYDHTITLSGRSI
+740 VRGYGNTITLSGRSI

-762 DDQDNNLYLENSSQQ
+762 DNQDNNLYLENSSQQ

-1035 GNGYRAC
+1035 GSGYRAC

-1057 KWSDGTTGEKKLR
+1057 KWSDGTTGEKKLQ
-1070 WEIVKRTPAAGDFT
+1070 WEIVKRTPTAGDFT

-1099 AAVRWSTGGDRAMG
+1099 ATVRWSTGSNWTMG

-1124 IYKQNGKVV
+1124 LYKQNGKAV

-1217 SICGATYGTTD
+1217 SICGATYGTKD

-1488 ESVAKLPAP
+1488 ESVTKLPAP

-1507 GDTGDTGLWMGLAA
+1507 GDTGNTGLWMSLAA

>member
-107 FNLTGEQG
+107 FNLMGEQG

-122 DHPAYAT
+122 DHPAYAA
-129 LTLKDITVDGGGDKT
+129 LTLKDITVDGGDKT
-144 TATDPAIYLSRYST
+144 AATNPAIYVSRYGT

-171 SQYYD
+171 SQYYA
-176 GGAAGLYTSTSEFV
+176 GGAVGLFAGTSEFV

-196 MEDNEADYGGGVYIG
+196 MEDNEADYGGGVYVA
-211 NILASFTMNGGTIA
+211 NILAAFTMNGGTIA

-240 NKQYGSNDT
+240 NKQYGSEDT

-335 VRGSSDTNVF
+335 VQGSSDTNVF
-345 TSDRTNCAVTKNGSV
+345 TSDRANCAVTKNGSV
-360 SFNLDLLANEEHT
+360 SFNLDLLANEKHI
-373 HCACLQNQSYGPYHD
+373 HCVCLQNQSYGPYHD

-412 LNDVI
+412 LNDV
-417 TTDEGWG
+417 TTNDEGWG
-424 SDLDDVQICLNGHN
+424 SDLDDVRICLNGHN

-473 DTADPKGTCIIE
+473 DTADPKGTRIIE
-485 IDAGCRFNMFGGEIA
+485 IDAGCKFNMFGGEIT

-506 NSAPYPAAVF
+506 NSAPYPTAVS

-528 TGNKS
+528 TGS
-533 HAVYNENAT
+533 
-542 MNLYG
+542 
-547 GEISGNDTTYT
+547 
-558 DASAGAAVVLV
+558 
-569 SGSTLNMTGGTIKDN
+569 
-584 ISNTLGGGVYAKGL
+584 
-598 QSRSSTMNFSGGE
+598 
-611 ISGNRVNS
+611 RVNS
-619 TNDDLGFDGGGG
+619 TNDDLGFDGGG
-631 VYVDLYAALDLSG
+631 V
-644 TARISGNYACAVD
+644 
-657 YKESAT
+657 
-663 FGGGFGGGV
+663 
-672 YVAGTFDMRG
+672 
-682 GEICDNFAGLANYKN
+682 FA
-697 KYGNDDR
+697 
-704 RGGDGGGVY
+704 
-713 LYSKSS
+713 
-719 FSMSGG
+719 
-725 SIQDNTVDDRGGGVF
+725 
-740 VRGYDHTITLSGRSI
+740 RGYDHTITLSGRSI

-762 DDQDNNLYLENSSQQ
+762 DNQDNNLYLENSSQQ

-848 NGLTYKNGGRLTQ
+848 NGLTYKNGGQLTQ

-923 AQTQPPTGLTVT
+923 VQTQPPTGLTVT
-935 HPQSR
+935 HP
-940 TGYGRIN
+940 
-947 GTNSSMEYRPVGGTR
+947 
-962 WSQCGSAFTSALAG
+962 
-976 TYEVRYAATE
+976 
-986 TRKPSPSTT
+986 
-995 VTLNQYLEAIPVP
+995 
-1008 TVYGPFTY
+1008 
-1016 NGNWQYGLLPGEVY
+1016 
-1030 GYELV
+1030 
-1035 GNGYRAC
+1035 
-1042 RVGTYTVTVRPAAGF
+1042 
-1057 KWSDGTTGEKKLR
+1057 
-1070 WEIVKRTPAAGDFT
+1070 
-1084 FIAPENLEYDGTAKE
+1084 
-1099 AAVRWSTGGDRAMG
+1099 
-1113 MGYWPDNTFTV
+1113 
-1124 IYKQNGKVV
+1124 
-1133 AAPTDMGTYQ
+1133 
-1143 VYVTVPGNEDINA
+1143 
-1156 VSELT
+1156 
-1161 DPSWTF
+1161 
-1167 TITHTGNHQWGDWQH
+1167 
-1182 DDTQHWRS
+1182 
-1190 CAVPGCQVKDS
+1190 
-1201 LGSHDGTATCT
+1201 
-1212 ERATC
+1212 
-1217 SICGATYGTTD
+1217 
-1228 PNHHDLT
+1228 
-1235 HHDGTAAT
+1235 
-1243 CTQPGSLEY
+1243 
-1252 WQCSDCHKLF
+1252 
-1262 ADAAA
+1262 
-1267 AQPITDTVIPATH
+1267 
-1280 HANAQRTAGDPATCT
+1280 
-1295 QDGCAAYW
+1295 
-1303 YCPDCGSYFA
+1303 
-1313 DADGKLDESKTY
+1313 
-1325 TGPEDFYQEA
+1325 
-1335 MGHSFTH
+1335 
-1342 YVYDNNATYDDD
+1342 
-1354 GTETAQC
+1354 
-1361 DHGCGLT
+1361 
-1368 DTRTKVGSKLIDE
+1368 
-1381 AAPAVEGV
+1381 
-1389 TDGGTYCLTAEITV
+1389 
-1403 TDPNLESVT
+1403 
-1412 LNGQPVELVDGK
+1412 
-1424 LTVSAAEG
+1424 
-1432 VQTLTATDR
+1432 
-1441 FGNTVTVTFTVNAQ
+1441 
-1455 HTEGEGKITTPA
+1455 
-1467 TTEREGVKTYA
+1467 
-1478 CTVCGQVLRT
+1478 
-1488 ESVAKLPAP
+1488 
-1497 AEPTTPAVPT
+1497 
-1507 GDTGDTGLWMGLAA
+1507 
-1521 LCGMSLAALLRTG
+1521 
-1534 KRKEQ
+1534 

>member
-81 YNQRVVIS
+81 YSQRVVIS

-107 FNLTGEQG
+107 FNLMGEQG

-122 DHPAYAT
+122 DHPAYAA
-129 LTLKDITVDGGGDKT
+129 LTLKDITVDGGDKT
-144 TATDPAIYLSRYST
+144 AATNPAIYVSRYGT

-171 SQYYD
+171 SQYYA
-176 GGAAGLYTSTSEFV
+176 GGAVGLFAGTSEFV

-196 MEDNEADYGGGVYIG
+196 MEDNEADYGGGVYVA
-211 NILASFTMNGGTIA
+211 NILAAFTMNGGTIA

-240 NKQYGSNDT
+240 NKQYGSEDT

-335 VRGSSDTNVF
+335 VQGSSDTNVF
-345 TSDRTNCAVTKNGSV
+345 TSDRANCAVTKNGSV
-360 SFNLDLLANEEHT
+360 SFNLDLLANEKHI
-373 HCACLQNQSYGPYHD
+373 HCVCLQNQSYGPYHD

-412 LNDVI
+412 LNDI
-417 TTDEGWG
+417 TTNDEGWG
-424 SDLDDVQICLNGHN
+424 SDLDDVRICLNGHN

-473 DTADPKGTCIIE
+473 DTADPKGTRIIE
-485 IDAGCRFNMFGGEIA
+485 IDAGCKFNMFGGEIT

-506 NSAPYPAAVF
+506 NSAPYPTAVS

-528 TGNKS
+528 TGS
-533 HAVYNENAT
+533 
-542 MNLYG
+542 
-547 GEISGNDTTYT
+547 
-558 DASAGAAVVLV
+558 
-569 SGSTLNMTGGTIKDN
+569 
-584 ISNTLGGGVYAKGL
+584 
-598 QSRSSTMNFSGGE
+598 
-611 ISGNRVNS
+611 RVNS
-619 TNDDLGFDGGGG
+619 TNDDLGFD
-631 VYVDLYAALDLSG
+631 
-644 TARISGNYACAVD
+644 
-657 YKESAT
+657 
-663 FGGGFGGGV
+663 
-672 YVAGTFDMRG
+672 
-682 GEICDNFAGLANYKN
+682 
-697 KYGNDDR
+697 
-704 RGGDGGGVY
+704 
-713 LYSKSS
+713 
-719 FSMSGG
+719 
-725 SIQDNTVDDRGGGVF
+725 GGGVF

-762 DDQDNNLYLENSSQQ
+762 DNQDNNLYLENSSQQ

-848 NGLTYKNGGRLTQ
+848 NGLTYKNGGQLTQ

-923 AQTQPPTGLTVT
+923 VQTQPPTGLTVT

-947 GTNSSMEYRPVGGTR
+947 GTNSSMEYRPVGGTS

-986 TRKPSPSTT
+986 PRKPSPSTT

-1035 GNGYRAC
+1035 GSGYRAC

-1057 KWSDGTTGEKKLR
+1057 KWSDGTTGEKKLQ
-1070 WEIVKRTPAAGDFT
+1070 WEIVKRTPTAGDFT
-1084 FIAPENLEYDGTAKE
+1084 FTAPESLEYDGTAKE
-1099 AAVRWSTGGDRAMG
+1099 ATVRWSTGVDRTMG

-1124 IYKQNGKVV
+1124 IYEQNGKVV

-1182 DDTQHWRS
+1182 DDTQHWRT

-1217 SICGATYGTTD
+1217 SICGAAYGTTD
-1228 PNHHDLT
+1228 PNHHGLT

-1295 QDGCAAYW
+1295 QDGYAAYW

-1313 DADGKLDESKTY
+1313 DADGKLDESETY

-1389 TDGGTYCLTAEITV
+1389 
-1403 TDPNLESVT
+1403 
-1412 LNGQPVELVDGK
+1412 
-1424 LTVSAAEG
+1424 
-1432 VQTLTATDR
+1432 
-1441 FGNTVTVTFTVNAQ
+1441 
-1455 HTEGEGKITTPA
+1455 
-1467 TTEREGVKTYA
+1467 KTYA

-1497 AEPTTPAVPT
+1497 TEPTTSAVPT

>member
-39 AMSELSYN
+39 AISELSYN

-81 YNQRVVIS
+81 YSQRVVIS

-107 FNLTGEQG
+107 FNLMGEQG

-122 DHPAYAT
+122 DHPAYAA

-144 TATDPAIYLSRYST
+144 AATNPAIYVSRYGT

-171 SQYYD
+171 SQYYA
-176 GGAAGLYTSTSEFV
+176 GGAVGLFAGTSEFV

-196 MEDNEADYGGGVYIG
+196 MEDNEADYGGGVYVA
-211 NILASFTMNGGTIA
+211 NILAAFTMNGGTIA
-225 NNTATKYGGGVYCEA
+225 NNTATKYGGVYCEA
-240 NKQYGSNDT
+240 NKQYGSEDT

-345 TSDRTNCAVTKNGSV
+345 TSDRANCAVTKNGSV
-360 SFNLDLLANEEHT
+360 SFNLDLLANEEHI
-373 HCACLQNQSYGPYHD
+373 HCVCLQNQSYGPYHD
-388 HDQDTKWVGISSLK
+388 HDKDTKWVGISSLK

-412 LNDVI
+412 LNDVT

-473 DTADPKGTCIIE
+473 DTADPKGTRIIE
-485 IDAGCRFNMFGGEIA
+485 IDAGCKFNMFGGEIT

-528 TGNKS
+528 TGS
-533 HAVYNENAT
+533 
-542 MNLYG
+542 
-547 GEISGNDTTYT
+547 
-558 DASAGAAVVLV
+558 
-569 SGSTLNMTGGTIKDN
+569 
-584 ISNTLGGGVYAKGL
+584 
-598 QSRSSTMNFSGGE
+598 
-611 ISGNRVNS
+611 RVNS
-619 TNDDLGFDGGGG
+619 TNDDLGFD
-631 VYVDLYAALDLSG
+631 
-644 TARISGNYACAVD
+644 
-657 YKESAT
+657 
-663 FGGGFGGGV
+663 
-672 YVAGTFDMRG
+672 
-682 GEICDNFAGLANYKN
+682 
-697 KYGNDDR
+697 
-704 RGGDGGGVY
+704 
-713 LYSKSS
+713 
-719 FSMSGG
+719 
-725 SIQDNTVDDRGGGVF
+725 GGGVF
-740 VRGYDHTITLSGRSI
+740 VRGYDHTITLSGLSI

-762 DDQDNNLYLENSSQQ
+762 DNQDNNLYLENSSQQ

-801 TVQISSD
+801 TAQISSD

-848 NGLTYKNGGRLTQ
+848 NGLTYKNGGQLTQ

-872 VTDPDNYYIPDG
+872 VTDLDNYYIPDG

-898 SYTIRVTGTATAD
+898 SYTIRVTGTATVD

-947 GTNSSMEYRPVGGTR
+947 GTNSSMEYRPVGGTS

-1035 GNGYRAC
+1035 GSGYRAC

-1057 KWSDGTTGEKKLR
+1057 KWSDGTTGEKKLQ
-1070 WEIVKRTPAAGDFT
+1070 WEIVKRTPTAGDFT
-1084 FIAPENLEYDGTAKE
+1084 FTAPENLEYDGTAKE
-1099 AAVRWSTGGDRAMG
+1099 ATVRWSTGGDRTMG

-1143 VYVTVPGNEDINA
+1143 VYVTVPGNEEINA

-1167 TITHTGNHQWGDWQH
+1167 TITHTGNHQWGDWRH

-1190 CAVPGCQVKDS
+1190 CAVPGCQLKDS

-1217 SICGATYGTTD
+1217 SICGAAYDTTD

-1267 AQPITDTVIPATH
+1267 AQPITDTVIPASH

-1303 YCPDCGSYFA
+1303 HCPDCGSYFA
-1313 DADGKLDESKTY
+1313 DADGKLDESETY

-1381 AAPAVEGV
+1381 AAPTVEGV

-1497 AEPTTPAVPT
+1497 TEPTTPAVPT

>member
-81 YNQRVVIS
+81 YSQRVVIS

-107 FNLTGEQG
+107 FNLMGEQG

-122 DHPAYAT
+122 DHPAYAA

-144 TATDPAIYLSRYST
+144 AATNPAIYVSRYGT

-171 SQYYD
+171 SQYYA
-176 GGAAGLYTSTSEFV
+176 GGAVGLFAGTSEFV

-196 MEDNEADYGGGVYIG
+196 MEDNEADYGGGVYVA
-211 NILASFTMNGGTIA
+211 NILAAFTMNGGTIA
-225 NNTATKYGGGVYCEA
+225 NNTATKYGGVYCEA
-240 NKQYGSNDT
+240 NKQYGSEDT

-323 GLNADLIPAYRI
+323 GLNADLIPTYRI

-345 TSDRTNCAVTKNGSV
+345 TSDRANCAVTKNGSV
-360 SFNLDLLANEEHT
+360 SFNLDLLANEEHI
-373 HCACLQNQSYGPYHD
+373 HCVCLQNQSYGPYHD
-388 HDQDTKWVGISSLK
+388 HDKDTKWVGISSLK

-412 LNDVI
+412 LNDVT

-473 DTADPKGTCIIE
+473 DTADPKGTRIIE
-485 IDAGCRFNMFGGEIA
+485 IDAGCKFNMFGGEI
-500 GLDSSE
+500 
-506 NSAPYPAAVF
+506 
-516 NRGTFNLCGGKI
+516 
-528 TGNKS
+528 TGS
-533 HAVYNENAT
+533 
-542 MNLYG
+542 
-547 GEISGNDTTYT
+547 
-558 DASAGAAVVLV
+558 
-569 SGSTLNMTGGTIKDN
+569 
-584 ISNTLGGGVYAKGL
+584 
-598 QSRSSTMNFSGGE
+598 
-611 ISGNRVNS
+611 RVNS
-619 TNDDLGFDGGGG
+619 TNDDLGFDGGG
-631 VYVDLYAALDLSG
+631 V
-644 TARISGNYACAVD
+644 
-657 YKESAT
+657 
-663 FGGGFGGGV
+663 
-672 YVAGTFDMRG
+672 
-682 GEICDNFAGLANYKN
+682 FA
-697 KYGNDDR
+697 
-704 RGGDGGGVY
+704 
-713 LYSKSS
+713 
-719 FSMSGG
+719 
-725 SIQDNTVDDRGGGVF
+725 
-740 VRGYDHTITLSGRSI
+740 RGYDHTITLSGRSI

-762 DDQDNNLYLENSSQQ
+762 DNQDNNLYLENSSQQ

-848 NGLTYKNGGRLTQ
+848 NGLTYKNGGQLTQ

-947 GTNSSMEYRPVGGTR
+947 GTNSSMEYRPVGGTS

-986 TRKPSPSTT
+986 PRKPSPSTT

-1035 GNGYRAC
+1035 GSGYRAC

-1057 KWSDGTTGEKKLR
+1057 KWSDGTTGEKKLQ
-1070 WEIVKRTPAAGDFT
+1070 WEIVKRTPTAGDFT
-1084 FIAPENLEYDGTAKE
+1084 FTAPENLEYDGTAKE
-1099 AAVRWSTGGDRAMG
+1099 ATVRWSTGGDRTMG

-1167 TITHTGNHQWGDWQH
+1167 TITHTGNHQWGDWRH

-1190 CAVPGCQVKDS
+1190 CAVPGCQLKDS

-1217 SICGATYGTTD
+1217 SICGAAYDTTD

-1280 HANAQRTAGDPATCT
+1280 HANARRTAGDPATCT

-1313 DADGKLDESKTY
+1313 DADGKLDESETY

-1368 DTRTKVGSKLIDE
+1368 DTRTKVGSKLIDK

-1424 LTVSAAEG
+1424 LTVSAAED
-1432 VQTLTATDR
+1432 VQTLTATDC

-1455 HTEGEGKITTPA
+1455 HTEGEVKITTPA

-1488 ESVAKLPAP
+1488 ESVTKLPAP
-1497 AEPTTPAVPT
+1497 AEPTTPAVP
-1507 GDTGDTGLWMGLAA
+1507 TGDTGLWMGLAA

>member
-39 AMSELSYN
+39 AISELSYN

-107 FNLTGEQG
+107 FNLMGEQG

-122 DHPAYAT
+122 DHPAYAA

-144 TATDPAIYLSRYST
+144 AATNPAIYVSRYGT

-171 SQYYD
+171 SQYYA
-176 GGAAGLYTSTSEFV
+176 GGAVGLFAGTSEFA

-196 MEDNEADYGGGVYIG
+196 MEDNEADYGGGVYVA
-211 NILASFTMNGGTIA
+211 NILAAFTMNGGTIA

-335 VRGSSDTNVF
+335 VQGSSDTNVF
-345 TSDRTNCAVTKNGSV
+345 TSDRANCAVTKNGSV
-360 SFNLDLLANEEHT
+360 SFNLDLLANEKHI
-373 HCACLQNQSYGPYHD
+373 HCVCLQNQSYGPYHD

-412 LNDVI
+412 LNDI
-417 TTDEGWG
+417 TTNDEGWG
-424 SDLDDVQICLNGHN
+424 SDLDDVRICLNGHN

-473 DTADPKGTCIIE
+473 DTADPKGTRIIE
-485 IDAGCRFNMFGGEIA
+485 IDAGCKFNMFGGEIT

-506 NSAPYPAAVF
+506 NSAPYPTAVS

-528 TGNKS
+528 TGS
-533 HAVYNENAT
+533 
-542 MNLYG
+542 
-547 GEISGNDTTYT
+547 
-558 DASAGAAVVLV
+558 
-569 SGSTLNMTGGTIKDN
+569 
-584 ISNTLGGGVYAKGL
+584 
-598 QSRSSTMNFSGGE
+598 
-611 ISGNRVNS
+611 RVNS
-619 TNDDLGFDGGGG
+619 TNDDLGFD
-631 VYVDLYAALDLSG
+631 
-644 TARISGNYACAVD
+644 
-657 YKESAT
+657 
-663 FGGGFGGGV
+663 
-672 YVAGTFDMRG
+672 
-682 GEICDNFAGLANYKN
+682 
-697 KYGNDDR
+697 
-704 RGGDGGGVY
+704 
-713 LYSKSS
+713 
-719 FSMSGG
+719 
-725 SIQDNTVDDRGGGVF
+725 GGGVF
-740 VRGYDHTITLSGRSI
+740 VRGYDHTITLSGLSI

-762 DDQDNNLYLENSSQQ
+762 DNQDNNLYLENSSQQ

-848 NGLTYKNGGRLTQ
+848 NGLTYKNGGQLTQ

-923 AQTQPPTGLTVT
+923 VQTQPPTGLTVT

-947 GTNSSMEYRPVGGTR
+947 GTNSSMEYRPVGGTS

-1035 GNGYRAC
+1035 GSGYRAC

-1057 KWSDGTTGEKKLR
+1057 KWSDGTTGEKKLQ
-1070 WEIVKRTPAAGDFT
+1070 WEIVKRTPTAGDFT
-1084 FIAPENLEYDGTAKE
+1084 FTAPESLEYDGTAKE
-1099 AAVRWSTGGDRAMG
+1099 ATVRWSTGVDRTMG

-1124 IYKQNGKVV
+1124 IYEQNGKVV

-1217 SICGATYGTTD
+1217 SICGAAYGTTD
-1228 PNHHDLT
+1228 PNHHGLT

-1295 QDGCAAYW
+1295 QDGYAAYW

-1313 DADGKLDESKTY
+1313 DADGKLDESETY

-1335 MGHSFTH
+1335 MDHSFTH

-1488 ESVAKLPAP
+1488 ESVTKLPAP

>member
-1 MKKRI
+1 M
-6 ASVLVALVMVLSLVP
+6 
-21 KTSWAWTSTV
+21 

-39 AMSELSYN
+39 AISELSYN

-81 YNQRVVIS
+81 YSQRVVIS

-107 FNLTGEQG
+107 FNLMGEQG

-122 DHPAYAT
+122 DHPAYAA

-144 TATDPAIYLSRYST
+144 AATNPAIYVSRYGT

-171 SQYYD
+171 SQYYA
-176 GGAAGLYTSTSEFV
+176 GGAVGLFAGTSEFV

-196 MEDNEADYGGGVYIG
+196 MEDNEADYGGGVYVA
-211 NILASFTMNGGTIA
+211 NILAAFTMNGGTIA
-225 NNTATKYGGGVYCEA
+225 NNTATKYGGVYCEA
-240 NKQYGSNDT
+240 NKQYGSEDT

-345 TSDRTNCAVTKNGSV
+345 TSDRANCAVTKNGSV
-360 SFNLDLLANEEHT
+360 SFNLDLLANEEHI
-373 HCACLQNQSYGPYHD
+373 HCVCLQNQSYGPYHD
-388 HDQDTKWVGISSLK
+388 HDKDTKWVGISSLK

-412 LNDVI
+412 LNDVT

-473 DTADPKGTCIIE
+473 DTADPKGTRIIE
-485 IDAGCRFNMFGGEIA
+485 IDAGCKFNMFGGEIT

-506 NSAPYPAAVF
+506 NSAPYPTAVS

-528 TGNKS
+528 TGS
-533 HAVYNENAT
+533 
-542 MNLYG
+542 
-547 GEISGNDTTYT
+547 
-558 DASAGAAVVLV
+558 
-569 SGSTLNMTGGTIKDN
+569 
-584 ISNTLGGGVYAKGL
+584 
-598 QSRSSTMNFSGGE
+598 
-611 ISGNRVNS
+611 RVNS
-619 TNDDLGFDGGGG
+619 TNDDLGFD
-631 VYVDLYAALDLSG
+631 
-644 TARISGNYACAVD
+644 
-657 YKESAT
+657 
-663 FGGGFGGGV
+663 
-672 YVAGTFDMRG
+672 
-682 GEICDNFAGLANYKN
+682 
-697 KYGNDDR
+697 
-704 RGGDGGGVY
+704 
-713 LYSKSS
+713 
-719 FSMSGG
+719 
-725 SIQDNTVDDRGGGVF
+725 GGGVF
-740 VRGYDHTITLSGRSI
+740 VRGYDHTITLSGLSI

-762 DDQDNNLYLENSSQQ
+762 DNQDNNLYLENSSQQ

-848 NGLTYKNGGRLTQ
+848 NGLTYKNGGQLTQ

-872 VTDPDNYYIPDG
+872 VTDLDNYYIPDG

-947 GTNSSMEYRPVGGTR
+947 GTNSSMEYRPVGGTS

-1035 GNGYRAC
+1035 GSGYRAC

-1057 KWSDGTTGEKKLR
+1057 KWSDGTTGEKKLQ
-1070 WEIVKRTPAAGDFT
+1070 WEIVKRTPTAGDFT
-1084 FIAPENLEYDGTAKE
+1084 FTAPESLEYDGTAKE
-1099 AAVRWSTGGDRAMG
+1099 ATVRWSTGVDRTMG

-1124 IYKQNGKVV
+1124 IYEQNGKVV

-1190 CAVPGCQVKDS
+1190 CSVPGCQVKDS

-1217 SICGATYGTTD
+1217 SICGAAYGTTD
-1228 PNHHDLT
+1228 PNHHGLT

-1303 YCPDCGSYFA
+1303 HCPDCGSYFA
-1313 DADGKLDESKTY
+1313 DADGKLDESETY

-1455 HTEGEGKITTPA
+1455 HTEGEVKITTPA

-1488 ESVAKLPAP
+1488 ESVTKLPAP
-1497 AEPTTPAVPT
+1497 AEPTTPAVP
-1507 GDTGDTGLWMGLAA
+1507 TGDTGLWMGLAA

>member
-39 AMSELSYN
+39 AISELSYN

-107 FNLTGEQG
+107 FNLMGEQG

-122 DHPAYAT
+122 DHPAYAA
-129 LTLKDITVDGGGDKT
+129 LTLKDITVDGGDKT
-144 TATDPAIYLSRYST
+144 AATNPAIYVSRYGT

-171 SQYYD
+171 SQYYA
-176 GGAAGLYTSTSEFV
+176 GGAVGLFAGTSEFV

-196 MEDNEADYGGGVYIG
+196 MEDNEADYGGGVYVA
-211 NILASFTMNGGTIA
+211 NILAAFTMNGGTIA
-225 NNTATKYGGGVYCEA
+225 NNTATKYGGVYCEA
-240 NKQYGSNDT
+240 NKQYGSEDT

-335 VRGSSDTNVF
+335 VQGSSDTNVF
-345 TSDRTNCAVTKNGSV
+345 TSDRANCAVTKNGSV
-360 SFNLDLLANEEHT
+360 SFNLDLLANEKHI
-373 HCACLQNQSYGPYHD
+373 HCVCLQNQSYGPYHD

-412 LNDVI
+412 LNDV
-417 TTDEGWG
+417 TTNDEGWG
-424 SDLDDVQICLNGHN
+424 SDLDDVRICLNGHN

-473 DTADPKGTCIIE
+473 DTADPKGTRIIE
-485 IDAGCRFNMFGGEIA
+485 IDAGCKFNMFGGEIT

-506 NSAPYPAAVF
+506 NSAPYPTAVS

-528 TGNKS
+528 TGS
-533 HAVYNENAT
+533 
-542 MNLYG
+542 
-547 GEISGNDTTYT
+547 
-558 DASAGAAVVLV
+558 
-569 SGSTLNMTGGTIKDN
+569 
-584 ISNTLGGGVYAKGL
+584 
-598 QSRSSTMNFSGGE
+598 
-611 ISGNRVNS
+611 RVNS
-619 TNDDLGFDGGGG
+619 TNDDLGFDGGG
-631 VYVDLYAALDLSG
+631 V
-644 TARISGNYACAVD
+644 
-657 YKESAT
+657 
-663 FGGGFGGGV
+663 
-672 YVAGTFDMRG
+672 
-682 GEICDNFAGLANYKN
+682 FA
-697 KYGNDDR
+697 
-704 RGGDGGGVY
+704 
-713 LYSKSS
+713 
-719 FSMSGG
+719 
-725 SIQDNTVDDRGGGVF
+725 
-740 VRGYDHTITLSGRSI
+740 RGYDHTITLSGRSI

-762 DDQDNNLYLENSSQQ
+762 DNQDNNLYLENSSQQ

-848 NGLTYKNGGRLTQ
+848 NGLTYKNGGQLTQ

-923 AQTQPPTGLTVT
+923 VQTQPPTGLTVT

-947 GTNSSMEYRPVGGTR
+947 GTNSSMEYRPVGGTS

-986 TRKPSPSTT
+986 PRKPSPSTT

-1035 GNGYRAC
+1035 GSGYRAC

-1057 KWSDGTTGEKKLR
+1057 KWSDGTTGEKKLQ
-1070 WEIVKRTPAAGDFT
+1070 WEIVKRTPTAGDFT
-1084 FIAPENLEYDGTAKE
+1084 FTAPESLEYDGTAKE
-1099 AAVRWSTGGDRAMG
+1099 ATVRWSTGVDRTMG

-1124 IYKQNGKVV
+1124 IYEQNGKVV

-1190 CAVPGCQVKDS
+1190 CSVPGCQVKDS

-1217 SICGATYGTTD
+1217 SICGAAYGTTD
-1228 PNHHDLT
+1228 PNHHGLT

-1295 QDGCAAYW
+1295 QDGYAAYW

-1313 DADGKLDESKTY
+1313 DADGKLDESETY

-1455 HTEGEGKITTPA
+1455 HTEGEVKITTPA

-1488 ESVAKLPAP
+1488 ESVTKLPAP

>member
-81 YNQRVVIS
+81 YSQRVVIS
-89 GADANSK
+89 GADDNSK

-107 FNLTGEQG
+107 FNLMGEQG

-122 DHPAYAT
+122 DHPAYAA

-144 TATDPAIYLSRYST
+144 AATNPAIYVSRYGT

-171 SQYYD
+171 SQYYA
-176 GGAAGLYTSTSEFV
+176 GGAVGLFAGTSEFV

-196 MEDNEADYGGGVYIG
+196 MEDNEADYGGGVYVA
-211 NILASFTMNGGTIA
+211 NILAAFTMNGGTIA
-225 NNTATKYGGGVYCEA
+225 NNTATKYGGVYCEA
-240 NKQYGSNDT
+240 NKQYGSEDT

-335 VRGSSDTNVF
+335 VQGSSDTNVF
-345 TSDRTNCAVTKNGSV
+345 TSDRANCAVTKNGSV
-360 SFNLDLLANEEHT
+360 SFNLDLLANEEHI
-373 HCACLQNQSYGPYHD
+373 HCVCLQNQSYGPYHD

-412 LNDVI
+412 LNDV
-417 TTDEGWG
+417 TTNDEGWG
-424 SDLDDVQICLNGHN
+424 SDLDDVRICLNGHN

-473 DTADPKGTCIIE
+473 DTADPKGTRIIE
-485 IDAGCRFNMFGGEIA
+485 IDAGCKFNMFGGEIT

-506 NSAPYPAAVF
+506 NSAPYPTAVS

-528 TGNKS
+528 TGS
-533 HAVYNENAT
+533 
-542 MNLYG
+542 
-547 GEISGNDTTYT
+547 
-558 DASAGAAVVLV
+558 
-569 SGSTLNMTGGTIKDN
+569 
-584 ISNTLGGGVYAKGL
+584 
-598 QSRSSTMNFSGGE
+598 
-611 ISGNRVNS
+611 RVNS
-619 TNDDLGFDGGGG
+619 TNDDLGFD
-631 VYVDLYAALDLSG
+631 
-644 TARISGNYACAVD
+644 
-657 YKESAT
+657 
-663 FGGGFGGGV
+663 
-672 YVAGTFDMRG
+672 
-682 GEICDNFAGLANYKN
+682 
-697 KYGNDDR
+697 
-704 RGGDGGGVY
+704 
-713 LYSKSS
+713 
-719 FSMSGG
+719 
-725 SIQDNTVDDRGGGVF
+725 GGGVF
-740 VRGYDHTITLSGRSI
+740 VRGYDHTITLSGLSI

-762 DDQDNNLYLENSSQQ
+762 DNQDNNLYLENSSQQ

-848 NGLTYKNGGRLTQ
+848 NGLTYKNGGQLTQ

-923 AQTQPPTGLTVT
+923 VQTQPPTGLTVT

-947 GTNSSMEYRPVGGTR
+947 GTNSSMEYRPVGGTS

-995 VTLNQYLEAIPVP
+995 VTMNQYMEAIPVP

-1035 GNGYRAC
+1035 GSGYRAC

-1057 KWSDGTTGEKKLR
+1057 KWSDGTTGEKKLQ
-1070 WEIVKRTPAAGDFT
+1070 WEIVKRTPTAGDFT
-1084 FIAPENLEYDGTAKE
+1084 FTAPESLEYDGTAKE
-1099 AAVRWSTGGDRAMG
+1099 ATVRWSTGVDRTMG

-1124 IYKQNGKVV
+1124 IYEQNGKVV

-1182 DDTQHWRS
+1182 DDTQHWRT

-1217 SICGATYGTTD
+1217 SICGAAYGTTD
-1228 PNHHDLT
+1228 PNHHGLT

-1295 QDGCAAYW
+1295 QDGYAAYW

-1313 DADGKLDESKTY
+1313 DADGKLDESETY

-1389 TDGGTYCLTAEITV
+1389 
-1403 TDPNLESVT
+1403 
-1412 LNGQPVELVDGK
+1412 
-1424 LTVSAAEG
+1424 
-1432 VQTLTATDR
+1432 
-1441 FGNTVTVTFTVNAQ
+1441 
-1455 HTEGEGKITTPA
+1455 
-1467 TTEREGVKTYA
+1467 KTYA

-1497 AEPTTPAVPT
+1497 TEPTTSAVPT

>member
-107 FNLTGEQG
+107 FNLMGEQG

-122 DHPAYAT
+122 DHPAYAA

-144 TATDPAIYLSRYST
+144 AATNPAIYVSRYGT

-171 SQYYD
+171 SQYYA
-176 GGAAGLYTSTSEFV
+176 GGAVGLFAGTSEFV

-196 MEDNEADYGGGVYIG
+196 MEDNEADYGGGVYVA
-211 NILASFTMNGGTIA
+211 NILAAFTMNGGTIA
-225 NNTATKYGGGVYCEA
+225 NNTATKYGGVYCEA
-240 NKQYGSNDT
+240 NKQYGSEDT

-335 VRGSSDTNVF
+335 VQGSSDTNVF
-345 TSDRTNCAVTKNGSV
+345 TSDRANCAVTKNGSV
-360 SFNLDLLANEEHT
+360 SFNLDLLANEEHI
-373 HCACLQNQSYGPYHD
+373 HCVCLQNQSYGPYHD
-388 HDQDTKWVGISSLK
+388 HDKDTKWVGISSLK

-412 LNDVI
+412 LNDV
-417 TTDEGWG
+417 TTNDEGWG
-424 SDLDDVQICLNGHN
+424 SDLDDVRICLNGHN

-473 DTADPKGTCIIE
+473 DTADPKGTRIIE
-485 IDAGCRFNMFGGEIA
+485 IDAGCKFNMFGGEIT

-506 NSAPYPAAVF
+506 NSAPYPTAVS

-528 TGNKS
+528 TGS
-533 HAVYNENAT
+533 
-542 MNLYG
+542 
-547 GEISGNDTTYT
+547 
-558 DASAGAAVVLV
+558 
-569 SGSTLNMTGGTIKDN
+569 
-584 ISNTLGGGVYAKGL
+584 
-598 QSRSSTMNFSGGE
+598 
-611 ISGNRVNS
+611 RVNS
-619 TNDDLGFDGGGG
+619 TNDDLGFDGGG
-631 VYVDLYAALDLSG
+631 V
-644 TARISGNYACAVD
+644 
-657 YKESAT
+657 
-663 FGGGFGGGV
+663 
-672 YVAGTFDMRG
+672 
-682 GEICDNFAGLANYKN
+682 FA
-697 KYGNDDR
+697 
-704 RGGDGGGVY
+704 
-713 LYSKSS
+713 
-719 FSMSGG
+719 
-725 SIQDNTVDDRGGGVF
+725 
-740 VRGYDHTITLSGRSI
+740 RGYDHTITLSGRSI

-762 DDQDNNLYLENSSQQ
+762 DNQDNNLYLENSSQQ

-848 NGLTYKNGGRLTQ
+848 NGLTYKNGGQLTQ

-892 TAAKVD
+892 TATKVD

-923 AQTQPPTGLTVT
+923 VQTQPPTGLTVT
-935 HPQSR
+935 HP
-940 TGYGRIN
+940 
-947 GTNSSMEYRPVGGTR
+947 
-962 WSQCGSAFTSALAG
+962 
-976 TYEVRYAATE
+976 
-986 TRKPSPSTT
+986 
-995 VTLNQYLEAIPVP
+995 
-1008 TVYGPFTY
+1008 
-1016 NGNWQYGLLPGEVY
+1016 
-1030 GYELV
+1030 
-1035 GNGYRAC
+1035 
-1042 RVGTYTVTVRPAAGF
+1042 
-1057 KWSDGTTGEKKLR
+1057 
-1070 WEIVKRTPAAGDFT
+1070 
-1084 FIAPENLEYDGTAKE
+1084 
-1099 AAVRWSTGGDRAMG
+1099 
-1113 MGYWPDNTFTV
+1113 
-1124 IYKQNGKVV
+1124 
-1133 AAPTDMGTYQ
+1133 
-1143 VYVTVPGNEDINA
+1143 
-1156 VSELT
+1156 
-1161 DPSWTF
+1161 
-1167 TITHTGNHQWGDWQH
+1167 
-1182 DDTQHWRS
+1182 
-1190 CAVPGCQVKDS
+1190 
-1201 LGSHDGTATCT
+1201 
-1212 ERATC
+1212 
-1217 SICGATYGTTD
+1217 
-1228 PNHHDLT
+1228 
-1235 HHDGTAAT
+1235 
-1243 CTQPGSLEY
+1243 
-1252 WQCSDCHKLF
+1252 
-1262 ADAAA
+1262 
-1267 AQPITDTVIPATH
+1267 
-1280 HANAQRTAGDPATCT
+1280 
-1295 QDGCAAYW
+1295 
-1303 YCPDCGSYFA
+1303 
-1313 DADGKLDESKTY
+1313 
-1325 TGPEDFYQEA
+1325 
-1335 MGHSFTH
+1335 
-1342 YVYDNNATYDDD
+1342 
-1354 GTETAQC
+1354 
-1361 DHGCGLT
+1361 
-1368 DTRTKVGSKLIDE
+1368 
-1381 AAPAVEGV
+1381 
-1389 TDGGTYCLTAEITV
+1389 
-1403 TDPNLESVT
+1403 
-1412 LNGQPVELVDGK
+1412 
-1424 LTVSAAEG
+1424 
-1432 VQTLTATDR
+1432 
-1441 FGNTVTVTFTVNAQ
+1441 
-1455 HTEGEGKITTPA
+1455 
-1467 TTEREGVKTYA
+1467 
-1478 CTVCGQVLRT
+1478 
-1488 ESVAKLPAP
+1488 
-1497 AEPTTPAVPT
+1497 
-1507 GDTGDTGLWMGLAA
+1507 
-1521 LCGMSLAALLRTG
+1521 
-1534 KRKEQ
+1534 

>member
-39 AMSELSYN
+39 AISELSYN

-107 FNLTGEQG
+107 FNLRGEQG

-144 TATDPAIYLSRYST
+144 VATDPAIYLSQYST

-171 SQYYD
+171 SQHYD

-225 NNTATKYGGGVYCEA
+225 NNTATKYGGVYCEA
-240 NKQYGSNDT
+240 NKQYGSEDT

-335 VRGSSDTNVF
+335 VQGSSDTNVF
-345 TSDRTNCAVTKNGSV
+345 TSDRANCAVTKNKSV
-360 SFNLDLLANEEHT
+360 SFSLDLLANEEHV
-373 HCACLQNQSYGPYHD
+373 HCACLQDQSYGPYHD

-402 SVKSY
+402 SIKGY
-407 GCYYL
+407 GYYYL
-412 LNDVI
+412 LNDVT

-424 SDLDDVQICLNGHN
+424 SDLDDVRICLNGHN

-473 DTADPKGTCIIE
+473 DTADPKGTRIIE
-485 IDAGCRFNMFGGEIA
+485 IDAGCKFNMFGGEIT

-506 NSAPYPAAVF
+506 NSAPYPTAVS

-528 TGNKS
+528 TGS
-533 HAVYNENAT
+533 
-542 MNLYG
+542 
-547 GEISGNDTTYT
+547 
-558 DASAGAAVVLV
+558 
-569 SGSTLNMTGGTIKDN
+569 
-584 ISNTLGGGVYAKGL
+584 
-598 QSRSSTMNFSGGE
+598 
-611 ISGNRVNS
+611 RVNS
-619 TNDDLGFDGGGG
+619 TNDDLGFDGGG
-631 VYVDLYAALDLSG
+631 V
-644 TARISGNYACAVD
+644 
-657 YKESAT
+657 
-663 FGGGFGGGV
+663 
-672 YVAGTFDMRG
+672 
-682 GEICDNFAGLANYKN
+682 FA
-697 KYGNDDR
+697 
-704 RGGDGGGVY
+704 
-713 LYSKSS
+713 
-719 FSMSGG
+719 
-725 SIQDNTVDDRGGGVF
+725 
-740 VRGYDHTITLSGRSI
+740 RGYDHTITLSGRSI

-762 DDQDNNLYLENSSQQ
+762 DNQDNNLYLENSSQQ

-813 IQYVSADRAG
+813 IQYVSADRVG

-843 SVTLP
+843 SITLP
-848 NGLTYKNGGRLTQ
+848 DGLAYKSGGQLTQ
-861 DCLDLTPITIS
+861 DCLELTPITIS

-1016 NGNWQYGLLPGEVY
+1016 NGDWQYGLLPGEVY

-1035 GNGYRAC
+1035 GSGYRAC

-1057 KWSDGTTGEKKLR
+1057 KWSDGTTGEKKLQ
-1070 WEIVKRTPAAGDFT
+1070 WEIVKRTPTAGDFT
-1084 FIAPENLEYDGTAKE
+1084 FTAPGNLEYDGAAKE
-1099 AAVRWSTGGDRAMG
+1099 ASVRWSTGGNRTMG

-1133 AAPTDMGTYQ
+1133 AVPTDMGTYQ

-1161 DPSWTF
+1161 DSSWTF

-1217 SICGATYGTTD
+1217 SICGAAYGTTD
-1228 PNHHDLT
+1228 PNHHGLT

-1267 AQPITDTVIPATH
+1267 AQPITDTVIPASH

-1313 DADGKLDESKTY
+1313 DADGKLDESETY

-1488 ESVAKLPAP
+1488 EPVAKLPAP

>member
-81 YNQRVVIS
+81 YSQRVVIS

-107 FNLTGEQG
+107 FNLMGEQG

-122 DHPAYAT
+122 DHPAYAA

-144 TATDPAIYLSRYST
+144 AATNPAIYVSRYGT

-171 SQYYD
+171 SQYYA
-176 GGAAGLYTSTSEFV
+176 GGAVGLFAGTSEFV

-196 MEDNEADYGGGVYIG
+196 MEDNEADYGGGVYVA
-211 NILASFTMNGGTIA
+211 NILAAFTMNGGTIA
-225 NNTATKYGGGVYCEA
+225 NNTATKYGGVYCEA
-240 NKQYGSNDT
+240 NKQYGSEDT

-345 TSDRTNCAVTKNGSV
+345 TSDRANCAVTKNGSV
-360 SFNLDLLANEEHT
+360 SFNLDLLANEEHI
-373 HCACLQNQSYGPYHD
+373 HCVCLQNQSYGPYHD
-388 HDQDTKWVGISSLK
+388 HDKDTKWVGISSLK

-412 LNDVI
+412 LNDV
-417 TTDEGWG
+417 TTNDEGWG
-424 SDLDDVQICLNGHN
+424 SDLDDVRICLNGHN

-473 DTADPKGTCIIE
+473 DTADPKGTRIIE
-485 IDAGCRFNMFGGEIA
+485 IDAGCKFNMFGGEIT

-506 NSAPYPAAVF
+506 NSAPYPTAVS

-528 TGNKS
+528 TGS
-533 HAVYNENAT
+533 
-542 MNLYG
+542 
-547 GEISGNDTTYT
+547 
-558 DASAGAAVVLV
+558 
-569 SGSTLNMTGGTIKDN
+569 
-584 ISNTLGGGVYAKGL
+584 
-598 QSRSSTMNFSGGE
+598 
-611 ISGNRVNS
+611 RVNS
-619 TNDDLGFDGGGG
+619 TNDDLGFDGGG
-631 VYVDLYAALDLSG
+631 V
-644 TARISGNYACAVD
+644 
-657 YKESAT
+657 
-663 FGGGFGGGV
+663 
-672 YVAGTFDMRG
+672 
-682 GEICDNFAGLANYKN
+682 FA
-697 KYGNDDR
+697 
-704 RGGDGGGVY
+704 
-713 LYSKSS
+713 
-719 FSMSGG
+719 
-725 SIQDNTVDDRGGGVF
+725 
-740 VRGYDHTITLSGRSI
+740 RGYDHTITLSGRSI

-762 DDQDNNLYLENSSQQ
+762 DNQDNNLYLENSSQQ

-848 NGLTYKNGGRLTQ
+848 NGLTYKNGGQLTQ

-923 AQTQPPTGLTVT
+923 VQTQPPTGLTVT
-935 HPQSR
+935 HP
-940 TGYGRIN
+940 
-947 GTNSSMEYRPVGGTR
+947 
-962 WSQCGSAFTSALAG
+962 
-976 TYEVRYAATE
+976 
-986 TRKPSPSTT
+986 
-995 VTLNQYLEAIPVP
+995 
-1008 TVYGPFTY
+1008 
-1016 NGNWQYGLLPGEVY
+1016 
-1030 GYELV
+1030 
-1035 GNGYRAC
+1035 
-1042 RVGTYTVTVRPAAGF
+1042 
-1057 KWSDGTTGEKKLR
+1057 
-1070 WEIVKRTPAAGDFT
+1070 
-1084 FIAPENLEYDGTAKE
+1084 
-1099 AAVRWSTGGDRAMG
+1099 
-1113 MGYWPDNTFTV
+1113 
-1124 IYKQNGKVV
+1124 
-1133 AAPTDMGTYQ
+1133 
-1143 VYVTVPGNEDINA
+1143 
-1156 VSELT
+1156 
-1161 DPSWTF
+1161 
-1167 TITHTGNHQWGDWQH
+1167 
-1182 DDTQHWRS
+1182 
-1190 CAVPGCQVKDS
+1190 
-1201 LGSHDGTATCT
+1201 
-1212 ERATC
+1212 
-1217 SICGATYGTTD
+1217 
-1228 PNHHDLT
+1228 
-1235 HHDGTAAT
+1235 
-1243 CTQPGSLEY
+1243 
-1252 WQCSDCHKLF
+1252 
-1262 ADAAA
+1262 
-1267 AQPITDTVIPATH
+1267 
-1280 HANAQRTAGDPATCT
+1280 
-1295 QDGCAAYW
+1295 
-1303 YCPDCGSYFA
+1303 
-1313 DADGKLDESKTY
+1313 
-1325 TGPEDFYQEA
+1325 
-1335 MGHSFTH
+1335 
-1342 YVYDNNATYDDD
+1342 
-1354 GTETAQC
+1354 
-1361 DHGCGLT
+1361 
-1368 DTRTKVGSKLIDE
+1368 
-1381 AAPAVEGV
+1381 
-1389 TDGGTYCLTAEITV
+1389 
-1403 TDPNLESVT
+1403 
-1412 LNGQPVELVDGK
+1412 
-1424 LTVSAAEG
+1424 
-1432 VQTLTATDR
+1432 
-1441 FGNTVTVTFTVNAQ
+1441 
-1455 HTEGEGKITTPA
+1455 
-1467 TTEREGVKTYA
+1467 
-1478 CTVCGQVLRT
+1478 
-1488 ESVAKLPAP
+1488 
-1497 AEPTTPAVPT
+1497 
-1507 GDTGDTGLWMGLAA
+1507 
-1521 LCGMSLAALLRTG
+1521 
-1534 KRKEQ
+1534 

>member
-39 AMSELSYN
+39 AISELSYN

-107 FNLTGEQG
+107 FNLRGEQG

-144 TATDPAIYLSRYST
+144 VATDPAIYLSQYST

-171 SQYYD
+171 SQHYD

-225 NNTATKYGGGVYCEA
+225 NNTATKYGGVYCEA
-240 NKQYGSNDT
+240 NKQYGSEDT

-335 VRGSSDTNVF
+335 VQGSSDTNVF
-345 TSDRTNCAVTKNGSV
+345 TSDRANCAVTKNKSV
-360 SFNLDLLANEEHT
+360 SFSLDLLANEEHV
-373 HCACLQNQSYGPYHD
+373 HCACLQDQSYGPYHD

-402 SVKSY
+402 SIKGY
-407 GCYYL
+407 GYYYL
-412 LNDVI
+412 LNDVT

-424 SDLDDVQICLNGHN
+424 SDLDDVRICLNGHN

-473 DTADPKGTCIIE
+473 DTADPKGTRIIE
-485 IDAGCRFNMFGGEIA
+485 IDAGCKFNMFGGEIT

-506 NSAPYPAAVF
+506 NSAPYPTAVS

-528 TGNKS
+528 TGS
-533 HAVYNENAT
+533 
-542 MNLYG
+542 
-547 GEISGNDTTYT
+547 
-558 DASAGAAVVLV
+558 
-569 SGSTLNMTGGTIKDN
+569 
-584 ISNTLGGGVYAKGL
+584 
-598 QSRSSTMNFSGGE
+598 
-611 ISGNRVNS
+611 RVNS
-619 TNDDLGFDGGGG
+619 TNDDLGFDGGG
-631 VYVDLYAALDLSG
+631 V
-644 TARISGNYACAVD
+644 
-657 YKESAT
+657 
-663 FGGGFGGGV
+663 
-672 YVAGTFDMRG
+672 
-682 GEICDNFAGLANYKN
+682 FA
-697 KYGNDDR
+697 
-704 RGGDGGGVY
+704 
-713 LYSKSS
+713 
-719 FSMSGG
+719 
-725 SIQDNTVDDRGGGVF
+725 
-740 VRGYDHTITLSGRSI
+740 RGYDHTITLSGRSI

-762 DDQDNNLYLENSSQQ
+762 DNQDNNLYLENSSQQ

-813 IQYVSADRAG
+813 IQYVSADRVG

-843 SVTLP
+843 SITLP
-848 NGLTYKNGGRLTQ
+848 DGLAYKSGGQLTQ
-861 DCLDLTPITIS
+861 DCLELTPITIS

-1016 NGNWQYGLLPGEVY
+1016 NGDWQYGLLPGEVY

-1035 GNGYRAC
+1035 GSGYRAC

-1057 KWSDGTTGEKKLR
+1057 KWSDGTTGEKKLQ
-1070 WEIVKRTPAAGDFT
+1070 WEIVKRTPTAGDFT
-1084 FIAPENLEYDGTAKE
+1084 FTAPGNLEYDGAAKE
-1099 AAVRWSTGGDRAMG
+1099 ASVRWSTGGNRTMG

-1161 DPSWTF
+1161 DSSWTF

-1295 QDGCAAYW
+1295 QDGYAAYW

-1313 DADGKLDESKTY
+1313 DAGGKLDESKTY

-1381 AAPAVEGV
+1381 AAPTVEGV

-1488 ESVAKLPAP
+1488 EPVAKLPAL
-1497 AEPTTPAVPT
+1497 AEPTTPTVPT
-1507 GDTGDTGLWMGLAA
+1507 GDTGNTGLWMGLAA
-1521 LCGMSLAALLRTG
+1521 LCGMSLAVLLRTG

>member
-122 DHPAYAT
+122 DHPAYAA

-144 TATDPAIYLSRYST
+144 TATNPAIYLSRYST

-171 SQYYD
+171 SQHYA

-240 NKQYGSNDT
+240 SKRYGSEDT

-373 HCACLQNQSYGPYHD
+373 HCVCLQNQSYGPYHD

-412 LNDVI
+412 LNDVT

-424 SDLDDVQICLNGHN
+424 SDLDDVRICLNGHN

-473 DTADPKGTCIIE
+473 DTADPKGTCIVE
-485 IDAGCRFNMFGGEIA
+485 IDAGCKFNMFGGEIT

-584 ISNTLGGGVYAKGL
+584 ISNTLGGGVYVKGL

-631 VYVDLYAALDLSG
+631 VYVDLYATLDLSG

-828 NSEGLI
+828 DSEGLI

-1030 GYELV
+1030 GYELL
-1035 GNGYRAC
+1035 GSGYRAC

-1057 KWSDGTTGEKKLR
+1057 KWSDGTTGEKKLQ
-1070 WEIVKRTPAAGDFT
+1070 WEIVKRTPTAGDFT
-1084 FIAPENLEYDGTAKE
+1084 FTVPENLEYDGTAKE
-1099 AAVRWSTGGDRAMG
+1099 ATVRWSTGSNWTMG

-1212 ERATC
+1212 KRATC
-1217 SICGATYGTTD
+1217 SICGATYGTKD

-1403 TDPNLESVT
+1403 TDPNLESVI

-1424 LTVSAAEG
+1424 FTVSAAEG

>member
-107 FNLTGEQG
+107 FNLMGEQG

-122 DHPAYAT
+122 DHPAYAA

-171 SQYYD
+171 SQHYD

-360 SFNLDLLANEEHT
+360 NFNLDLLANEEHT
-373 HCACLQNQSYGPYHD
+373 HCVCLQNQSYGPYHD
-388 HDQDTKWVGISSLK
+388 HDEDTKWVGISSLK

-412 LNDVI
+412 LNDVT

-473 DTADPKGTCIIE
+473 NTADPKGACIVE
-485 IDAGCRFNMFGGEIA
+485 IDAGCKFNMFGGEIT

-547 GEISGNDTTYT
+547 GEISRNDTTYT

-569 SGSTLNMTGGTIKDN
+569 SGSTLNMTGGAIKDN
-584 ISNTLGGGVYAKGL
+584 ISNTLGGGVYVKGL

-631 VYVDLYAALDLSG
+631 VYVDLYATLDLSG

-740 VRGYDHTITLSGRSI
+740 VRGYGNTITLSGRSI

-762 DDQDNNLYLENSSQQ
+762 DNQDNNLYLENSSQQ

-947 GTNSSMEYRPVGGTR
+947 GTNSSMEYRPVGGTS

-1008 TVYGPFTY
+1008 TAYGPFTY
-1016 NGNWQYGLLPGEVY
+1016 NGDWQYGLLPGEVY

-1035 GNGYRAC
+1035 GSGYRAC

-1057 KWSDGTTGEKKLR
+1057 KWSDGTTGEKKLQ
-1070 WEIVKRTPAAGDFT
+1070 WEIVKRTPTAGDFT
-1084 FIAPENLEYDGTAKE
+1084 FTAPGNLEYDGTAKE
-1099 AAVRWSTGGDRAMG
+1099 ATVRWSTGSNWTMG

-1280 HANAQRTAGDPATCT
+1280 HANARRTAGDPATCT

-1313 DADGKLDESKTY
+1313 DADGKLDGSKTY

>member
-81 YNQRVVIS
+81 YSQRVVIS

-107 FNLTGEQG
+107 FNLMGEQG

-122 DHPAYAT
+122 DHPAYAA

-144 TATDPAIYLSRYST
+144 AATNPAIYVSRYGT

-171 SQYYD
+171 SQYYA
-176 GGAAGLYTSTSEFV
+176 GGAVGLFAGTSEFV

-196 MEDNEADYGGGVYIG
+196 MEDNEADYGGGVYVA
-211 NILASFTMNGGTIA
+211 NILAAFTMNGGTIA
-225 NNTATKYGGGVYCEA
+225 NNTATKYGGVYCEA
-240 NKQYGSNDT
+240 NKQYGSEDT

-345 TSDRTNCAVTKNGSV
+345 TSDRANCAVTKNGSV
-360 SFNLDLLANEEHT
+360 SFNLDLLANEEHI
-373 HCACLQNQSYGPYHD
+373 HCVCLQNQSYGPYHD

-412 LNDVI
+412 LNDV
-417 TTDEGWG
+417 TTNDEGWG
-424 SDLDDVQICLNGHN
+424 SDLDDVRICLNGHN

-473 DTADPKGTCIIE
+473 DTADPKGTRIIE
-485 IDAGCRFNMFGGEIA
+485 IDAGCKFNMFGGEIT

-506 NSAPYPAAVF
+506 NSAPYPTAVS
-516 NRGTFNLCGGKI
+516 NRGTFNLCGDKI
-528 TGNKS
+528 TGS
-533 HAVYNENAT
+533 
-542 MNLYG
+542 
-547 GEISGNDTTYT
+547 
-558 DASAGAAVVLV
+558 
-569 SGSTLNMTGGTIKDN
+569 
-584 ISNTLGGGVYAKGL
+584 
-598 QSRSSTMNFSGGE
+598 
-611 ISGNRVNS
+611 RVNS
-619 TNDDLGFDGGGG
+619 TNDDLGFDGGG
-631 VYVDLYAALDLSG
+631 V
-644 TARISGNYACAVD
+644 
-657 YKESAT
+657 
-663 FGGGFGGGV
+663 
-672 YVAGTFDMRG
+672 
-682 GEICDNFAGLANYKN
+682 FA
-697 KYGNDDR
+697 
-704 RGGDGGGVY
+704 
-713 LYSKSS
+713 
-719 FSMSGG
+719 
-725 SIQDNTVDDRGGGVF
+725 
-740 VRGYDHTITLSGRSI
+740 RGYDHTITLSGRSI

-762 DDQDNNLYLENSSQQ
+762 DNQDNNLYLENSSQQ

-848 NGLTYKNGGRLTQ
+848 NGLTYKNGGQLTQ

-947 GTNSSMEYRPVGGTR
+947 GTNSSMEYRPVGGTS

-1035 GNGYRAC
+1035 GSGYRAC

-1057 KWSDGTTGEKKLR
+1057 KWSDGTTGEKKLQ
-1070 WEIVKRTPAAGDFT
+1070 WEIVKRTPTAGDFT
-1084 FIAPENLEYDGTAKE
+1084 FTAPESLEYDGTAKE
-1099 AAVRWSTGGDRAMG
+1099 ATVRWSTGVDRTMG

-1124 IYKQNGKVV
+1124 IYEQNGKVV

-1190 CAVPGCQVKDS
+1190 CAVPGCQMKDS

-1217 SICGATYGTTD
+1217 SICGAAYGTTD
-1228 PNHHDLT
+1228 PNHHGLT

-1295 QDGCAAYW
+1295 QDGYAAYW

-1313 DADGKLDESKTY
+1313 DADGKLDESETY

-1389 TDGGTYCLTAEITV
+1389 
-1403 TDPNLESVT
+1403 
-1412 LNGQPVELVDGK
+1412 
-1424 LTVSAAEG
+1424 
-1432 VQTLTATDR
+1432 
-1441 FGNTVTVTFTVNAQ
+1441 
-1455 HTEGEGKITTPA
+1455 
-1467 TTEREGVKTYA
+1467 KTYA

-1497 AEPTTPAVPT
+1497 TEPTTSAVPT

>member
-1 MKKRI
+1 M
-6 ASVLVALVMVLSLVP
+6 
-21 KTSWAWTSTV
+21 
-31 TTLEQLKS
+31 
-39 AMSELSYN
+39 
-47 NTIEIVVSGT
+47 
-57 IEISETLNIRPT
+57 
-69 RTTNGSMAWYEY
+69 
-81 YNQRVVIS
+81 
-89 GADANSK
+89 
-96 LVRAEGFKGSL
+96 
-107 FNLTGEQG
+107 
-115 YSGAGGS
+115 
-122 DHPAYAT
+122 
-129 LTLKDITVDGGGDKT
+129 
-144 TATDPAIYLSRYST
+144 SRYGT

-171 SQYYD
+171 SQYYA
-176 GGAAGLYTSTSEFV
+176 GGAVGLFAGTSEFV

-196 MEDNEADYGGGVYIG
+196 MEDNEADYGGGVYVA
-211 NILASFTMNGGTIA
+211 NILAAFTMNGGTIA

-240 NKQYGSNDT
+240 NKQYGSEDT

-335 VRGSSDTNVF
+335 VQGSSDTNVF
-345 TSDRTNCAVTKNGSV
+345 TSDRANCAVTKNGSV
-360 SFNLDLLANEEHT
+360 SFNLDLLANEEHI
-373 HCACLQNQSYGPYHD
+373 HCVCLQNQSYGPYHD
-388 HDQDTKWVGISSLK
+388 HDKDTKWVGISSLK

-412 LNDVI
+412 LNDV
-417 TTDEGWG
+417 TTNDEGWG
-424 SDLDDVQICLNGHN
+424 SDLDDVRICLNGHN

-473 DTADPKGTCIIE
+473 DTADPKGTRIIE
-485 IDAGCRFNMFGGEIA
+485 IDAGCKFNMFGGEIT

-506 NSAPYPAAVF
+506 NSAPYPTAVS

-528 TGNKS
+528 TGS
-533 HAVYNENAT
+533 
-542 MNLYG
+542 
-547 GEISGNDTTYT
+547 
-558 DASAGAAVVLV
+558 
-569 SGSTLNMTGGTIKDN
+569 
-584 ISNTLGGGVYAKGL
+584 
-598 QSRSSTMNFSGGE
+598 
-611 ISGNRVNS
+611 RVNS
-619 TNDDLGFDGGGG
+619 TNDDLGFDGGG
-631 VYVDLYAALDLSG
+631 V
-644 TARISGNYACAVD
+644 
-657 YKESAT
+657 
-663 FGGGFGGGV
+663 
-672 YVAGTFDMRG
+672 
-682 GEICDNFAGLANYKN
+682 FA
-697 KYGNDDR
+697 
-704 RGGDGGGVY
+704 
-713 LYSKSS
+713 
-719 FSMSGG
+719 
-725 SIQDNTVDDRGGGVF
+725 
-740 VRGYDHTITLSGRSI
+740 RGYDHTITLSGRSI

-762 DDQDNNLYLENSSQQ
+762 DNQDNNLYLENSSQQ

-848 NGLTYKNGGRLTQ
+848 NGLTYKNGGQLTQ

-923 AQTQPPTGLTVT
+923 VQTQPPTGLTVT

-947 GTNSSMEYRPVGGTR
+947 GTNSSMEYRPVGGTS

-986 TRKPSPSTT
+986 PRKPSPSTT

-1035 GNGYRAC
+1035 GSGYRAC

-1057 KWSDGTTGEKKLR
+1057 KWSDGTTGEKKLQ
-1070 WEIVKRTPAAGDFT
+1070 WEIVKRTPTAGDFT
-1084 FIAPENLEYDGTAKE
+1084 FTAPESLEYDGTAKE
-1099 AAVRWSTGGDRAMG
+1099 ATVRWSTGVDRTMG

-1124 IYKQNGKVV
+1124 IYEQNGKVV

-1217 SICGATYGTTD
+1217 SICGAAYGTTD
-1228 PNHHDLT
+1228 PNHHGLT

-1303 YCPDCGSYFA
+1303 HCPDCGSYFA
-1313 DADGKLDESKTY
+1313 DADGKLDESETY

-1389 TDGGTYCLTAEITV
+1389 
-1403 TDPNLESVT
+1403 
-1412 LNGQPVELVDGK
+1412 
-1424 LTVSAAEG
+1424 
-1432 VQTLTATDR
+1432 
-1441 FGNTVTVTFTVNAQ
+1441 
-1455 HTEGEGKITTPA
+1455 
-1467 TTEREGVKTYA
+1467 KTYA

-1497 AEPTTPAVPT
+1497 TEPTTSAVPT

>member
-39 AMSELSYN
+39 AISELSYN

-107 FNLTGEQG
+107 FNLMGEQG

-122 DHPAYAT
+122 DHPAYAA

-144 TATDPAIYLSRYST
+144 AATNPAIYVSRYGT

-171 SQYYD
+171 SQYYA
-176 GGAAGLYTSTSEFV
+176 GGAVGLFAGTSEFV
-190 MNGTAR
+190 MNGAAR
-196 MEDNEADYGGGVYIG
+196 MEDNEADYGGGVYVA
-211 NILASFTMNGGTIA
+211 NILAAFTMNGGTIA
-225 NNTATKYGGGVYCEA
+225 NNTATKYGGVYCEA
-240 NKQYGSNDT
+240 NKQYGSEDT

-335 VRGSSDTNVF
+335 VQGSSDTNVF
-345 TSDRTNCAVTKNGSV
+345 TSDRANCAVTKNGSV
-360 SFNLDLLANEEHT
+360 SFNLDLLANEKHI
-373 HCACLQNQSYGPYHD
+373 HCVCLQNQSYGPYHD

-412 LNDVI
+412 LNDV
-417 TTDEGWG
+417 TTNDEGWG
-424 SDLDDVQICLNGHN
+424 SDLDDVRICLNGHN

-473 DTADPKGTCIIE
+473 DTADPKGTRIIE
-485 IDAGCRFNMFGGEIA
+485 IDAGCKFNMFGGEIT

-506 NSAPYPAAVF
+506 NSAPYPTAVS

-528 TGNKS
+528 TGS
-533 HAVYNENAT
+533 
-542 MNLYG
+542 
-547 GEISGNDTTYT
+547 
-558 DASAGAAVVLV
+558 
-569 SGSTLNMTGGTIKDN
+569 
-584 ISNTLGGGVYAKGL
+584 
-598 QSRSSTMNFSGGE
+598 
-611 ISGNRVNS
+611 RVNS
-619 TNDDLGFDGGGG
+619 TNDDLGFD
-631 VYVDLYAALDLSG
+631 
-644 TARISGNYACAVD
+644 
-657 YKESAT
+657 
-663 FGGGFGGGV
+663 
-672 YVAGTFDMRG
+672 
-682 GEICDNFAGLANYKN
+682 
-697 KYGNDDR
+697 
-704 RGGDGGGVY
+704 
-713 LYSKSS
+713 
-719 FSMSGG
+719 
-725 SIQDNTVDDRGGGVF
+725 GGGVF

-762 DDQDNNLYLENSSQQ
+762 DNQDNNLYLENSSQQ

-848 NGLTYKNGGRLTQ
+848 NGLTYKNGGQLTQ

-923 AQTQPPTGLTVT
+923 VQTQPPTGLTVT

-947 GTNSSMEYRPVGGTR
+947 GTNSSMEYRPVGGTS

-1035 GNGYRAC
+1035 GSGYRAC

-1057 KWSDGTTGEKKLR
+1057 KWSDGTTGEKKLQ
-1070 WEIVKRTPAAGDFT
+1070 WEIVKRTPTAGDFT
-1084 FIAPENLEYDGTAKE
+1084 FTAPESLEYDGTAKE
-1099 AAVRWSTGGDRAMG
+1099 ATVRWSTGVDRTMG

-1124 IYKQNGKVV
+1124 IYEQNGKVV

-1167 TITHTGNHQWGDWQH
+1167 TITHTGNHQWGDWRH

-1190 CAVPGCQVKDS
+1190 CAVPDCQLKDS

-1217 SICGATYGTTD
+1217 SICGAAYDTTD

-1267 AQPITDTVIPATH
+1267 AQPITDTVIPASH
-1280 HANAQRTAGDPATCT
+1280 HANAQRTAGNPATCT

-1313 DADGKLDESKTY
+1313 DADGKLDESETY

-1368 DTRTKVGSKLIDE
+1368 DTRTKVGSKLIDK

>member
-122 DHPAYAT
+122 DHPAYAA

-144 TATDPAIYLSRYST
+144 AATNPAIYVSRYGT

-171 SQYYD
+171 SQHYD

-225 NNTATKYGGGVYCEA
+225 NNTATKYGGVYCEA
-240 NKQYGSNDT
+240 SKRYGSEDT

-345 TSDRTNCAVTKNGSV
+345 TSDRANCAVTKNGSV

-373 HCACLQNQSYGPYHD
+373 HCVCLQNQSYGPYHD

-412 LNDVI
+412 LNDVT

-424 SDLDDVQICLNGHN
+424 SDLDDVRICLNGHN

-473 DTADPKGTCIIE
+473 NTADPKGACIVE
-485 IDAGCRFNMFGGEIA
+485 IDAGCKFNMFGGEIT

-506 NSAPYPAAVF
+506 NSAPYPTAVS

-547 GEISGNDTTYT
+547 GEISRNDTTYT

-569 SGSTLNMTGGTIKDN
+569 SGSTLNMSGGTIKDN
-584 ISNTLGGGVYAKGL
+584 ISNTLGGGVYVKGL

-631 VYVDLYAALDLSG
+631 VYVDLYATLDLSG

-740 VRGYDHTITLSGRSI
+740 VRGYGNTITLSGRSI

-762 DDQDNNLYLENSSQQ
+762 DNQDNNLYLENSSQQ

-923 AQTQPPTGLTVT
+923 AQTQPPMGLTVT

-1035 GNGYRAC
+1035 GSGYRAC
-1042 RVGTYTVTVRPAAGF
+1042 RVGVYTVTVRPAAGF

-1070 WEIVKRTPAAGDFT
+1070 WEIVKRTPTAGDFT
-1084 FIAPENLEYDGTAKE
+1084 FTAPENLEYDGTAKE
-1099 AAVRWSTGGDRAMG
+1099 ATVRWSTGGDRAMG

-1124 IYKQNGKVV
+1124 VYKQNGKVV

-1212 ERATC
+1212 KRATC
-1217 SICGATYGTTD
+1217 SICGAAYGTKD

-1295 QDGCAAYW
+1295 QDGYAAYW

-1432 VQTLTATDR
+1432 AQTLTATDR

>member
-39 AMSELSYN
+39 AISELSYN

-81 YNQRVVIS
+81 YSQRVVIS

-107 FNLTGEQG
+107 FNLMGEQG

-122 DHPAYAT
+122 DHPAYAA

-144 TATDPAIYLSRYST
+144 AATNPAIYVSRYGT

-171 SQYYD
+171 SQYYA
-176 GGAAGLYTSTSEFV
+176 GGAVGLFAGTSEFV

-196 MEDNEADYGGGVYIG
+196 MEDNEADYGGGVYVA
-211 NILASFTMNGGTIA
+211 NILAAFTMNGGTIA
-225 NNTATKYGGGVYCEA
+225 NNTATKYGGVYCEA
-240 NKQYGSNDT
+240 NKQYGSEDT

-345 TSDRTNCAVTKNGSV
+345 TSDRANCAVTKNGSV
-360 SFNLDLLANEEHT
+360 SFNLDLLANEKHI
-373 HCACLQNQSYGPYHD
+373 HCVCLQNQSYGPYHD
-388 HDQDTKWVGISSLK
+388 HDKDTKWVGISSLK

-412 LNDVI
+412 LNDV
-417 TTDEGWG
+417 TTNDEGWG
-424 SDLDDVQICLNGHN
+424 SDLDDVRICLNGHN

-473 DTADPKGTCIIE
+473 DTADPKGTRIIE
-485 IDAGCRFNMFGGEIA
+485 IDAGCKFNMFGGEIT

-506 NSAPYPAAVF
+506 NSAPYPTAVS

-528 TGNKS
+528 TGS
-533 HAVYNENAT
+533 
-542 MNLYG
+542 
-547 GEISGNDTTYT
+547 
-558 DASAGAAVVLV
+558 
-569 SGSTLNMTGGTIKDN
+569 
-584 ISNTLGGGVYAKGL
+584 
-598 QSRSSTMNFSGGE
+598 
-611 ISGNRVNS
+611 RVNS
-619 TNDDLGFDGGGG
+619 TNDDLGFDGGG
-631 VYVDLYAALDLSG
+631 V
-644 TARISGNYACAVD
+644 
-657 YKESAT
+657 
-663 FGGGFGGGV
+663 
-672 YVAGTFDMRG
+672 
-682 GEICDNFAGLANYKN
+682 FA
-697 KYGNDDR
+697 
-704 RGGDGGGVY
+704 
-713 LYSKSS
+713 
-719 FSMSGG
+719 
-725 SIQDNTVDDRGGGVF
+725 
-740 VRGYDHTITLSGRSI
+740 RGYDHTITLSGRSI

-762 DDQDNNLYLENSSQQ
+762 DNQDNNLYLENSSQQ

-848 NGLTYKNGGRLTQ
+848 NGLTYKNGGQLTQ

-923 AQTQPPTGLTVT
+923 VQTQPPTGLTVT
-935 HPQSR
+935 HP
-940 TGYGRIN
+940 
-947 GTNSSMEYRPVGGTR
+947 
-962 WSQCGSAFTSALAG
+962 
-976 TYEVRYAATE
+976 
-986 TRKPSPSTT
+986 
-995 VTLNQYLEAIPVP
+995 
-1008 TVYGPFTY
+1008 
-1016 NGNWQYGLLPGEVY
+1016 
-1030 GYELV
+1030 
-1035 GNGYRAC
+1035 
-1042 RVGTYTVTVRPAAGF
+1042 
-1057 KWSDGTTGEKKLR
+1057 
-1070 WEIVKRTPAAGDFT
+1070 
-1084 FIAPENLEYDGTAKE
+1084 
-1099 AAVRWSTGGDRAMG
+1099 
-1113 MGYWPDNTFTV
+1113 
-1124 IYKQNGKVV
+1124 
-1133 AAPTDMGTYQ
+1133 
-1143 VYVTVPGNEDINA
+1143 
-1156 VSELT
+1156 
-1161 DPSWTF
+1161 
-1167 TITHTGNHQWGDWQH
+1167 
-1182 DDTQHWRS
+1182 
-1190 CAVPGCQVKDS
+1190 
-1201 LGSHDGTATCT
+1201 
-1212 ERATC
+1212 
-1217 SICGATYGTTD
+1217 
-1228 PNHHDLT
+1228 
-1235 HHDGTAAT
+1235 
-1243 CTQPGSLEY
+1243 
-1252 WQCSDCHKLF
+1252 
-1262 ADAAA
+1262 
-1267 AQPITDTVIPATH
+1267 
-1280 HANAQRTAGDPATCT
+1280 
-1295 QDGCAAYW
+1295 
-1303 YCPDCGSYFA
+1303 
-1313 DADGKLDESKTY
+1313 
-1325 TGPEDFYQEA
+1325 
-1335 MGHSFTH
+1335 
-1342 YVYDNNATYDDD
+1342 
-1354 GTETAQC
+1354 
-1361 DHGCGLT
+1361 
-1368 DTRTKVGSKLIDE
+1368 
-1381 AAPAVEGV
+1381 
-1389 TDGGTYCLTAEITV
+1389 
-1403 TDPNLESVT
+1403 
-1412 LNGQPVELVDGK
+1412 
-1424 LTVSAAEG
+1424 
-1432 VQTLTATDR
+1432 
-1441 FGNTVTVTFTVNAQ
+1441 
-1455 HTEGEGKITTPA
+1455 
-1467 TTEREGVKTYA
+1467 
-1478 CTVCGQVLRT
+1478 
-1488 ESVAKLPAP
+1488 
-1497 AEPTTPAVPT
+1497 
-1507 GDTGDTGLWMGLAA
+1507 
-1521 LCGMSLAALLRTG
+1521 
-1534 KRKEQ
+1534 

>member
-39 AMSELSYN
+39 AISELSYN

-81 YNQRVVIS
+81 YNQRVVIT

-107 FNLTGEQG
+107 FNLRGEQG

-144 TATDPAIYLSRYST
+144 VATDPAIYLSQYST

-171 SQYYD
+171 SQHYD

-240 NKQYGSNDT
+240 SKRYGSEDT

-345 TSDRTNCAVTKNGSV
+345 TSDRANCAVTKNGSV
-360 SFNLDLLANEEHT
+360 NFNLDLLANEEHT
-373 HCACLQNQSYGPYHD
+373 HCVCLQNQSYGPYHD
-388 HDQDTKWVGISSLK
+388 HDKDTKWVGISSLK

-412 LNDVI
+412 LNDVT

-424 SDLDDVQICLNGHN
+424 SNLDDVQICLNGHN

-473 DTADPKGTCIIE
+473 DTADPKGACIVE
-485 IDAGCRFNMFGGEIA
+485 IDAGCKFNMFGGEIT

-506 NSAPYPAAVF
+506 NSAPYPTAVS

-569 SGSTLNMTGGTIKDN
+569 SGSTLNMTGGAIKDN
-584 ISNTLGGGVYAKGL
+584 ISNTLGGGVYVKGL

-631 VYVDLYAALDLSG
+631 VYVDLYATLDLSG

-762 DDQDNNLYLENSSQQ
+762 DNQDNNLYLENSSQQ

-1030 GYELV
+1030 GYELL
-1035 GNGYRAC
+1035 GSGYRAC
-1042 RVGTYTVTVRPAAGF
+1042 RVGTYTVTVRPVAGF
-1057 KWSDGTTGEKKLR
+1057 KWSDGTTGEKKLQ
-1070 WEIVKRTPAAGDFT
+1070 WEIVKRTPTAGDFT
-1084 FIAPENLEYDGTAKE
+1084 FTAPENLEYDGTAKE
-1099 AAVRWSTGGDRAMG
+1099 ATVLWSTGSNWTMG

-1161 DPSWTF
+1161 DSSWTF
-1167 TITHTGNHQWGDWQH
+1167 TITHTGNHRWGDWQH

-1190 CAVPGCQVKDS
+1190 CAVPGCQVKGS

-1217 SICGATYGTTD
+1217 SICGAAYGTTD

>member
-107 FNLTGEQG
+107 FNLMGEQG

-122 DHPAYAT
+122 DHPAYAA

-171 SQYYD
+171 SQHYD

-360 SFNLDLLANEEHT
+360 NFNLDLLANEEHT
-373 HCACLQNQSYGPYHD
+373 HCVCLQNQSYGPYHD
-388 HDQDTKWVGISSLK
+388 HDEDTKWVGISSLK

-412 LNDVI
+412 LNDVT

-473 DTADPKGTCIIE
+473 NTADPKGACIVE
-485 IDAGCRFNMFGGEIA
+485 IDAGCKFNMFGGEIT

-547 GEISGNDTTYT
+547 GEISRNDTTYT

-569 SGSTLNMTGGTIKDN
+569 SGSTLNMTGGAIKDN
-584 ISNTLGGGVYAKGL
+584 ISNTLGGGVYVKGL

-631 VYVDLYAALDLSG
+631 VYVDLYATLDLSG

-740 VRGYDHTITLSGRSI
+740 VRGYGNTITLSGRSI

-762 DDQDNNLYLENSSQQ
+762 DNQDNNLYLENSSQQ

-947 GTNSSMEYRPVGGTR
+947 GTNSSMEYRPVGGTS

-1035 GNGYRAC
+1035 GSGYSAC

-1070 WEIVKRTPAAGDFT
+1070 WEIVKRTPTAGDFT
-1084 FIAPENLEYDGTAKE
+1084 FTAPENLEYDGTAKE
-1099 AAVRWSTGGDRAMG
+1099 ATVRWSTGGDRTMG

-1217 SICGATYGTTD
+1217 SICGATYGTKD

-1280 HANAQRTAGDPATCT
+1280 HANARRTAGDPATCT
-1295 QDGCAAYW
+1295 QDGYAAYW

-1441 FGNTVTVTFTVNAQ
+1441 FGNTVTVTFAVNAQ

-1497 AEPTTPAVPT
+1497 AEPTAPAVPT

>member
-122 DHPAYAT
+122 DHPAYAA

-144 TATDPAIYLSRYST
+144 AATNPAIYVNRYGT

-171 SQYYD
+171 SQYYA
-176 GGAAGLYTSTSEFV
+176 GGAVGLFAGTSEFV

-196 MEDNEADYGGGVYIG
+196 MEDNEADYGGGVYVA
-211 NILASFTMNGGTIA
+211 NILAAFTMNGGTIA

-345 TSDRTNCAVTKNGSV
+345 TSDRANCAVTKNGSV

-373 HCACLQNQSYGPYHD
+373 HCVCLQNQSYGPYHD

-412 LNDVI
+412 LNDVT

-424 SDLDDVQICLNGHN
+424 SNLDDVRICLNGHN

-473 DTADPKGTCIIE
+473 DTADPKGARIVE
-485 IDAGCRFNMFGGEIA
+485 IDAGCKFNMFGGEIT
-500 GLDSSE
+500 GLDTSE

-558 DASAGAAVVLV
+558 DASAGAAVALV
-569 SGSTLNMTGGTIKDN
+569 SGSTLNMSGGTIKDN
-584 ISNTLGGGVYAKGL
+584 ISNTLGGGVYVKGL

-631 VYVDLYAALDLSG
+631 VYVDLYATLDLSG

-713 LYSKSS
+713 LYSKNS
-719 FSMSGG
+719 FSMRGG

-740 VRGYDHTITLSGRSI
+740 VRGYGHTITLSGRSI

-762 DDQDNNLYLENSSQQ
+762 DNQDNNLYLENSSQQ

-808 ACTGS
+808 ACAGS

-848 NGLTYKNGGRLTQ
+848 DGLTYKNGGRLTQ

-947 GTNSSMEYRPVGGTR
+947 GTDNSMEYRPVGGTR

-1030 GYELV
+1030 GYELL
-1035 GNGYRAC
+1035 GSGYRAC

-1057 KWSDGTTGEKKLR
+1057 KWSDGTTGEKKLQ
-1070 WEIVKRTPAAGDFT
+1070 WEIVKRTPTAGDFT
-1084 FIAPENLEYDGTAKE
+1084 FTAPENLEYDGTAKE
-1099 AAVRWSTGGDRAMG
+1099 ATVRWSTGGDRTMG

-1124 IYKQNGKVV
+1124 IYKQNGKAV

-1190 CAVPGCQVKDS
+1190 CAVPGCQVKGS

-1212 ERATC
+1212 EKATC

-1262 ADAAA
+1262 ADAGAT
-1267 AQPITDTVIPATH
+1267 QPITDTVIPATH

-1313 DADGKLDESKTY
+1313 DVDGKLDESKTY
-1325 TGPEDFYQEA
+1325 TGPEDFYQA
-1335 MGHSFTH
+1335 ALGHSFTH

-1389 TDGGTYCLTAEITV
+1389 MDGGTYCLTAEITV
-1403 TDPNLESVT
+1403 TDPNLKSVT

-1497 AEPTTPAVPT
+1497 AEPTTPAVST

-1521 LCGMSLAALLRTG
+1521 LCGMSLAALLRSG